1 MKQKQI
7 KLQMISLVNFKG
19 IRALNLCFSDG
30 DTLVCGD
37 NGTGKT
43 TIFDAFLWC
52 LFGKDSTNRSDSNF
66 NPKTLDKN
74 GVPILKLEHSV
85 TCLLSVDGVEIKL
98 QRGYK
103 EVWTKPRG
111 TTEETLTNHKTE
123 FYVNDVKLGTK
134 KEYESTIAEIIDED
148 VFRIITNPFAF
159 TSLSADRQKEMLL
172 DMAGTVTNEE
182 LAAMNPEFV
191 ALLAEIAGKPLATF
205 LKELSAK
212 KKACKDVLEVIPS
225 QIQTAQNL
233 MPEAEDWKALQEE
246 IDAKLKEMHQVDE
259 QIADKSKINEQEY
272 QRKAETQKAIGN
284 KRLALANA
292 QNAIRSEATA
302 GRQQALV
309 DIKDLEYKI
318 QGRKQD
324 LAFKQRTMA
333 DLQTEYAKIDDTLSN
348 LRAEYRAISAREI
361 SFSQDQFI
369 CPTCKRQLE
378 IDDIEAKQAELTA
391 NFNRQKAKD
400 LTANQERGRSTK
412 AQYDGTIAKI
422 DACKAELNQI
432 QDGINADEAKLA
444 ELKAAIPEAVN
455 VEALIAADA
464 NCISL
469 QNEITDL
476 ENQLKVDAK
485 PVDISELRSSKDS
498 LNDALQALYKRAAK
512 RDQIKRAEDEIK
524 ALEEK
529 QMSNNQALAD
539 LENLEFQATAFQKAK
554 DEELLKRINGLFQFV
569 SFSFVSAQLNG
580 GEKLTC
586 VCTVNGT
593 PYPDVNNAG
602 KINAGLDI
610 INAICNAKGVCA
622 PIFVD
627 NAESINEIKP
637 TLSQKILLY
646 VSNDSSLTVKSN
658 RYE

>member
-1 MKQKQI
+1 MKQI
-7 KLQMISLVNFKG
+7 KLQKISLVNFKG
-19 IRALNLCFSDG
+19 IKSLDLDFSDG
-30 DTLVCGD
+30 DTLVCGE
-37 NGTGKT
+37 NGSGKT
-43 TIFDAFLWC
+43 TVFDAFLWC
-52 LFGKDSTNRSDSNF
+52 MFGKDSTNRSDSNF
-66 NPKTLDKN
+66 NLKTLDAD
-74 GVPILKLEHSV
+74 GMPILRLEHSV
-85 TCLLSVDGVEIKL
+85 TCLLSVDGKEIKL

-148 VFRIITNPFAF
+148 VFRMITNPFAF

-172 DMAGTVTNEE
+172 DMAGAVTDEE
-182 LAAMNPEFV
+182 LAAMNPAFV
-191 ALLAEIAGKPLATF
+191 SLMAEISGKPLATF
-205 LKELSAK
+205 LKEISAK
-212 KKACKDVLEVIPS
+212 KKACKDVLAVIPS

-233 MPEAEDWKALQEE
+233 MPEAEDWDALQAE
-246 IDAKLKEMHQVDE
+246 INAKLEEMHQVDE
-259 QIADKSKINEQEY
+259 QIADKAKLNDAEY
-272 QRKAETQKAIGN
+272 QRKAQLQAAISDAKMELN
-284 KRLALANA
+284 QAKNA
-292 QNAIRSEATA
+292 VKFKATA
-302 GRQQALV
+302 GRQQALSE
-309 DIKDLEYKI
+309 IKEMEYKI
-318 QGRKQD
+318 QGKNQD
-324 LAFKQRTMA
+324 LSYKQRTMA
-333 DLQTEYAKIDDTLSN
+333 DLQTEYAKIGEALDN
-348 LRAEYRAISAREI
+348 LRADYRTISARVI
-361 SFSQDQFI
+361 SFSEDQFV

-378 IDDIEAKQAELTA
+378 IEDIEAKQAELTA
-391 NFNRQKAKD
+391 NFNREKAQDLMNNQEKGKALKAKYEGV
-400 LTANQERGRSTK
+400 A
-412 AQYDGTIAKI
+412 AKI
-422 DACKAELNQI
+422 NVCKSELAQI
-432 QDGINADEAKLA
+432 LEGLKADEAKLA

-455 VEALIAADA
+455 VEALIAADKG
-464 NCISL
+464 CIDL
-469 QNEITDL
+469 QNEITER
-476 ENQLKVDAK
+476 ENQLKVEAK
-485 PVDISELRSSKDS
+485 PVDVTDLRARKVSV
-498 LNDALQALYKRAAK
+498 NDALQALYKRAAK

-529 QMSNNQALAD
+529 QMSNNQALAN
-539 LENLEFQATAFQKAK
+539 LENWEFQATAFQKAK

-627 NAESINEIKP
+627 NAESVNEIQP

-646 VSNDSSLTVKSN
+646 VSNDSQLTVKSN

>member
-1 MKQKQI
+1 MKQI
-7 KLQMISLVNFKG
+7 KLQKISLVNFKG
-19 IRALNLCFSDG
+19 IKSLDLDFSDG
-30 DTLVCGD
+30 DTLVCGE
-37 NGTGKT
+37 NGSGKT
-43 TIFDAFLWC
+43 TVFDAFLWC
-52 LFGKDSTNRSDSNF
+52 MFGKDSTNRSDSNF
-66 NPKTLDKN
+66 CLKTLDAD
-74 GVPILKLEHSV
+74 GMPILRLEHSV
-85 TCLLSVDGVEIKL
+85 TCLLSVDGKEIKL

-148 VFRIITNPFAF
+148 VFRMITNPFAF

-172 DMAGTVTNEE
+172 DMAGAVTDEE
-182 LAAMNPEFV
+182 LAAMNPAFV
-191 ALLAEIAGKPLATF
+191 SLMAEISGKPLATF
-205 LKELSAK
+205 LKEISAK
-212 KKACKDVLEVIPS
+212 KKACKDALAVIPS

-233 MPEAEDWKALQEE
+233 MPEAEDWDALQAE
-246 IDAKLKEMHQVDE
+246 INAKLEEMHQVDE
-259 QIADKSKINEQEY
+259 QIADKAKLNDAEY
-272 QRKAETQKAIGN
+272 QRKAQLQAAISDAKMELN
-284 KRLALANA
+284 EAKNA
-292 QNAIRSEATA
+292 VKFKATA
-302 GRQQALV
+302 GRQQALSE
-309 DIKDLEYKI
+309 IKEMEYKI
-318 QGRKQD
+318 QGKNQD
-324 LAFKQRTMA
+324 LSYKQRTMA
-333 DLQTEYAKIDDTLSN
+333 DLQTEYAKIGEALEN
-348 LRAEYRAISAREI
+348 LRADYRTISARVI
-361 SFSQDQFI
+361 SFSEDQFV

-378 IDDIEAKQAELTA
+378 IEDIEAKQAELTA
-391 NFNRQKAKD
+391 NFNREKAQDLMNNQEKGKALKAKYEGV
-400 LTANQERGRSTK
+400 A
-412 AQYDGTIAKI
+412 AKI
-422 DACKAELNQI
+422 NVCKSELAQI
-432 QDGINADEAKLA
+432 LEGLKADEAKLA

-455 VEALIAADA
+455 VEALIAADKG
-464 NCISL
+464 CIDL
-469 QNEITDL
+469 QNEITEL
-476 ENQLKVDAK
+476 ENQLKVEAK
-485 PVDISELRSSKDS
+485 PVDVTDLRARKVSV
-498 LNDALQALYKRAAK
+498 NDALQALYKRAAK

-539 LENLEFQATAFQKAK
+539 LENWEFQATAFQKAK

-627 NAESINEIKP
+627 NAESVNEIQP

-646 VSNDSSLTVKSN
+646 VSNDSQLTVKSN

>member
-1 MKQKQI
+1 MKQI
-7 KLQMISLVNFKG
+7 KLQKISLVNFKG
-19 IRALNLCFSDG
+19 IKSLDLDFSDG
-30 DTLVCGD
+30 DTLVCGE
-37 NGTGKT
+37 NGSGKT
-43 TIFDAFLWC
+43 TVFDAFLWC
-52 LFGKDSTNRSDSNF
+52 MFGKDSTNRSDSNF
-66 NPKTLDKN
+66 NLKTLDAD
-74 GVPILKLEHSV
+74 GMPILRLEHSV
-85 TCLLSVDGVEIKL
+85 TCLLSVDGKEIKL

-123 FYVNDVKLGTK
+123 FYVNDVKVGTK

-148 VFRIITNPFAF
+148 VFRMITNPFAF

-182 LAAMNPEFV
+182 LAAMNPAFV
-191 ALLAEIAGKPLATF
+191 SLLAEISGKPLATF

-212 KKACKDVLEVIPS
+212 KKACKDVLAVIPS

-233 MPEAEDWKALQEE
+233 MPEAEDWDALQAE
-246 IDAKLKEMHQVDE
+246 INAKLEEMHQVDE
-259 QIADKSKINEQEY
+259 QIADKAKLNDDEY
-272 QRKAETQKAIGN
+272 QRKAQLQAAISDAKMELN
-284 KRLALANA
+284 EAKNA
-292 QNAIRSEATA
+292 VKFKATA
-302 GRQQALV
+302 GRQQALSE
-309 DIKDLEYKI
+309 IKEMEYKI
-318 QGRKQD
+318 QGKNQD
-324 LAFKQRTMA
+324 LSYKQRTMA
-333 DLQTEYAKIDDTLSN
+333 DLQTEYAKIGEALEN
-348 LRAEYRAISAREI
+348 LRADYRTISARVI
-361 SFSQDQFI
+361 SFSEDQFV

-378 IDDIEAKQAELTA
+378 IEDIEAKQAELTA
-391 NFNRQKAKD
+391 NFNREKAQDLMNNQEKGKALKAKYEGV
-400 LTANQERGRSTK
+400 A
-412 AQYDGTIAKI
+412 AKI
-422 DACKAELNQI
+422 NVCKSELAQI
-432 QDGINADEAKLA
+432 LEGLKADEAKLA

-455 VEALIAADA
+455 VEALIAADKG
-464 NCISL
+464 CIDL
-469 QNEITDL
+469 QNEITEL
-476 ENQLKVDAK
+476 ENQLKVEAK
-485 PVDISELRSSKDS
+485 PVDVTDLRARKVSV
-498 LNDALQALYKRAAK
+498 NDALQALYKRAAK

-539 LENLEFQATAFQKAK
+539 LENWEFQATAFQKAK

-627 NAESINEIKP
+627 NAESVNEIQP

-646 VSNDSSLTVKSN
+646 VSNDSQLTVKSN

>member
-1 MKQKQI
+1 MKQI
-7 KLQMISLVNFKG
+7 KLQKISLVNFKG
-19 IRALNLCFSDG
+19 IKSLDLDFSDG
-30 DTLVCGD
+30 DTLVCGE
-37 NGTGKT
+37 NGSGKT
-43 TIFDAFLWC
+43 TVFDAFLWC
-52 LFGKDSTNRSDSNF
+52 MFGKDSTNRSDSNF
-66 NPKTLDKN
+66 NLKTLDAD
-74 GVPILKLEHSV
+74 GMPILRLEHSV
-85 TCLLSVDGVEIKL
+85 TCLLSVDGKEIKL

-148 VFRIITNPFAF
+148 VFRMITNPFAF

-172 DMAGTVTNEE
+172 DMAGAVTDEE
-182 LAAMNPEFV
+182 LAAMNPAFV
-191 ALLAEIAGKPLATF
+191 SLMAEISGKPLATF
-205 LKELSAK
+205 LKEISAK
-212 KKACKDVLEVIPS
+212 KKACKDVLAVIPS

-233 MPEAEDWKALQEE
+233 MPEAEDWDALQAE
-246 IDAKLKEMHQVDE
+246 INAKLEEMHQVDE
-259 QIADKSKINEQEY
+259 QIADKAKLNDAEY
-272 QRKAETQKAIGN
+272 QRKAQLQAAISDAKMELN
-284 KRLALANA
+284 QAKNA
-292 QNAIRSEATA
+292 VKFKATA
-302 GRQQALV
+302 GRQQALSE
-309 DIKDLEYKI
+309 IKEMEYKI
-318 QGRKQD
+318 QGKNQD
-324 LAFKQRTMA
+324 LSYKQRTMA
-333 DLQTEYAKIDDTLSN
+333 DLQTEYAKIGEALDN
-348 LRAEYRAISAREI
+348 LRADYRTISARVI
-361 SFSQDQFI
+361 SFSEDQFV

-378 IDDIEAKQAELTA
+378 IEDIEAKQAELTA
-391 NFNRQKAKD
+391 NFNREKAQDLMNNQEKGKALKAKYEGVAAEINVCKSE
-400 LTANQERGRSTK
+400 L
-412 AQYDGTIAKI
+412 AQILEGLK
-422 DACKAELNQI
+422 
-432 QDGINADEAKLA
+432 ADEAKLA

-455 VEALIAADA
+455 VEALIAADKG
-464 NCISL
+464 CIDL
-469 QNEITDL
+469 QNEITEL
-476 ENQLKVDAK
+476 ENQLKVEAK
-485 PVDISELRSSKDS
+485 PVDVTDLRARKVSV
-498 LNDALQALYKRAAK
+498 NDALQALYKRAAK

-539 LENLEFQATAFQKAK
+539 LENWEFQATAFQKAK

-627 NAESINEIKP
+627 NAESVNEIQP

-646 VSNDSSLTVKSN
+646 VSNDSQLTVKSN

>member
-1 MKQKQI
+1 MKQI
-7 KLQMISLVNFKG
+7 KLQKISLVNFKG
-19 IRALNLCFSDG
+19 IKSLDLDFSDG
-30 DTLVCGD
+30 DTLVCGE
-37 NGTGKT
+37 NGSGKT
-43 TIFDAFLWC
+43 TVFDAFLWC
-52 LFGKDSTNRSDSNF
+52 MFGKDSTNRSDSNF
-66 NPKTLDKN
+66 NLKTLDAD
-74 GVPILKLEHSV
+74 GMPILRLEHSV
-85 TCLLSVDGVEIKL
+85 TCLLSVDGKEIKL

-148 VFRIITNPFAF
+148 VFRMITNPFAF

-172 DMAGTVTNEE
+172 DMAGAVTDEE
-182 LAAMNPEFV
+182 LAAMNPAFV
-191 ALLAEIAGKPLATF
+191 SLMAEISGKPLATF
-205 LKELSAK
+205 LKEISAK
-212 KKACKDVLEVIPS
+212 KKACKDVLAVIPS

-233 MPEAEDWKALQEE
+233 MPEAEDWDALQAE
-246 IDAKLKEMHQVDE
+246 INAKLEEMHQVDE
-259 QIADKSKINEQEY
+259 QIADKAKLNDAEY
-272 QRKAETQKAIGN
+272 QRKAQLQATISDAKMELNEAK
-284 KRLALANA
+284 NA
-292 QNAIRSEATA
+292 VKFKATA
-302 GRQQALV
+302 GRQQSLSE
-309 DIKDLEYKI
+309 IKEMEYKI
-318 QGRKQD
+318 QGKNQD
-324 LAFKQRTMA
+324 LSYKQRTMA
-333 DLQTEYAKIDDTLSN
+333 DLQTEYAKIGEALEN
-348 LRAEYRAISAREI
+348 LRADYRTISARVI
-361 SFSQDQFI
+361 SFSEDQFV
-369 CPTCKRQLE
+369 CPTCKRQME
-378 IDDIEAKQAELTA
+378 IEDIEAKQAELTA
-391 NFNRQKAKD
+391 NFNREKAQDLMDNQEKGKALKAKYEGV
-400 LTANQERGRSTK
+400 A
-412 AQYDGTIAKI
+412 AKI
-422 DACKAELNQI
+422 NVCKSELAQI
-432 QDGINADEAKLA
+432 LEGLKADEAKLA

-455 VEALIAADA
+455 VEALIAADKG
-464 NCISL
+464 CIDL
-469 QNEITDL
+469 QNEITEL
-476 ENQLKVDAK
+476 ENQLKVEAK
-485 PVDISELRSSKDS
+485 PVDVTDLRARKVSV
-498 LNDALQALYKRAAK
+498 NDALQALYKRAAK

-539 LENLEFQATAFQKAK
+539 LENWEFQATAFQKAK

-627 NAESINEIKP
+627 NAESVNEIQP

-646 VSNDSSLTVKSN
+646 VSNDSQLTVKSN

>member
-1 MKQKQI
+1 MKQI
-7 KLQMISLVNFKG
+7 KLQKISLVNFKG
-19 IRALNLCFSDG
+19 IKSLDLDFSDG
-30 DTLVCGD
+30 DTLVCGE
-37 NGTGKT
+37 NGSGKT
-43 TIFDAFLWC
+43 TVFDAFLWC
-52 LFGKDSTNRSDSNF
+52 MFGKDSTNRSDSNF
-66 NPKTLDKN
+66 NLKTLDAD
-74 GVPILKLEHSV
+74 GMPILRLEHSV
-85 TCLLSVDGVEIKL
+85 TCLLSVDGKEIKL

-148 VFRIITNPFAF
+148 VFRMITNPYAF

-172 DMAGTVTNEE
+172 DMAGTVTDEE
-182 LAAMNPEFV
+182 LAAMNPAFV
-191 ALLAEIAGKPLATF
+191 SLLAEISGKPLASF

-212 KKACKDVLEVIPS
+212 KKACKDVLAVIPS

-233 MPEAEDWKALQEE
+233 MPEAEDWDALQAE
-246 IDAKLKEMHQVDE
+246 INAKQEEMHQVDE
-259 QIADKSKINEQEY
+259 QIADKAKLNDAEY
-272 QRKAETQKAIGN
+272 QRKAQLQAAISDAKMELNEAKNGIKA
-284 KRLALANA
+284 K
-292 QNAIRSEATA
+292 ATA
-302 GRQQALV
+302 GRQQALSE
-309 DIKDLEYKI
+309 IKDVEYKI
-318 QGRKQD
+318 QSLKQE
-324 LAFKQRTMA
+324 LSYKQRMMA
-333 DLQTEYAKIDDTLSN
+333 DLQTEYAKTGELLDA

-361 SFSQDQFI
+361 SFSADQFV

-378 IDDIEAKQAELTA
+378 LDDIEAKQAELRA
-391 NFNRQKAKD
+391 NFNQRKAQE
-400 LTANQERGRSTK
+400 LMANQEKGKATK
-412 AQYDGTIAKI
+412 AHSDKVTAKI
-422 DACKAELNQI
+422 NDLKVVLAQLNATISDLEVKLDAMR
-432 QDGINADEAKLA
+432 
-444 ELKAAIPEAVN
+444 AAIPEAVN
-455 VEALIAADA
+455 VDALIAADKG
-464 NCISL
+464 CIDL
-469 QNEITDL
+469 QNEIAEL

-485 PVDISELRSSKDS
+485 PVDVSDLRARKVSV
-498 LNDALQALYKRAAK
+498 NDALHALYKRASK
-512 RDQIKRAEDEIK
+512 RDLIKRAEDEIK

-539 LENLEFQATAFQKAK
+539 LENWEFQATAFQKAK

-627 NAESINEIKP
+627 NAESVNEIQP

-646 VSNDSSLTVKSN
+646 VSNDSQLTVKSN
-658 RYE
+658 RHE

>member
-1 MKQKQI
+1 MKQI
-7 KLQMISLVNFKG
+7 KLQKISLVNFKG
-19 IRALNLCFSDG
+19 IKSLDLDFSDG
-30 DTLVCGD
+30 DTLVCGE
-37 NGTGKT
+37 NGSGKT
-43 TIFDAFLWC
+43 TVFDAFLWC
-52 LFGKDSTNRSDSNF
+52 MFGKDSTNRSDSNF
-66 NPKTLDKN
+66 NLKTLDAD
-74 GVPILKLEHSV
+74 GMPILRLEHSV
-85 TCLLSVDGVEIKL
+85 TCLLSVDGKEIKL

-148 VFRIITNPFAF
+148 VFRMITNPFAF

-172 DMAGTVTNEE
+172 DMAGTVTDEE
-182 LAAMNPEFV
+182 LAAMNPAFV
-191 ALLAEIAGKPLATF
+191 SLLAEISGKPLATF

-212 KKACKDVLEVIPS
+212 KKACKDVLAVIPS

-233 MPEAEDWKALQEE
+233 MPEAEDWDALQAE
-246 IDAKLKEMHQVDE
+246 INAKLEEMHQVDE
-259 QIADKSKINEQEY
+259 QIADKANLNDAEY
-272 QRKAETQKAIGN
+272 QRKAQLQATISDAKMELNEAK
-284 KRLALANA
+284 NA
-292 QNAIRSEATA
+292 VKFKATA
-302 GRQQALV
+302 GRQQALSE
-309 DIKDLEYKI
+309 IKEMEYKI
-318 QGRKQD
+318 QGKNQD
-324 LAFKQRTMA
+324 LSYKQRTMA
-333 DLQTEYAKIDDTLSN
+333 DLQTEYAKIGEALDN
-348 LRAEYRAISAREI
+348 LRADYRTISARVI
-361 SFSQDQFI
+361 SFSEDQFV

-378 IDDIEAKQAELTA
+378 IDDIEAKQSELTA
-391 NFNRQKAKD
+391 NFNREKAQDLMNNQEKGKALKAKYEGV
-400 LTANQERGRSTK
+400 A
-412 AQYDGTIAKI
+412 AKI
-422 DACKAELNQI
+422 NVCKSELAQI
-432 QDGINADEAKLA
+432 LEGLKADEAKLA

-455 VEALIAADA
+455 VEALIAADKG
-464 NCISL
+464 CIDL
-469 QNEITDL
+469 QNEITEL
-476 ENQLKVDAK
+476 ENQLKVEAK
-485 PVDISELRSSKDS
+485 PVDVTDLRAHKVSV
-498 LNDALQALYKRAAK
+498 NDALQALYKRAAK

-539 LENLEFQATAFQKAK
+539 LENWEFQATAFQKAK

-627 NAESINEIKP
+627 NAESVNEIQP

-646 VSNDSSLTVKSN
+646 VSNDSQLTVKSN

>member
-1 MKQKQI
+1 MKQI
-7 KLQMISLVNFKG
+7 KLQKISLVNFKG
-19 IRALNLCFSDG
+19 IRSLDLDFSDG
-30 DTLVCGD
+30 DTLVCGE
-37 NGTGKT
+37 NGSGKT
-43 TIFDAFLWC
+43 TVFDAFLWC
-52 LFGKDSTNRSDSNF
+52 MFGKDSTNRSDSNF
-66 NPKTLDKN
+66 NLKTLDAD
-74 GVPILKLEHSV
+74 GMPILRLEHSV
-85 TCLLSVDGVEIKL
+85 TCLLSVDGKEIKL

-148 VFRIITNPFAF
+148 VFRMITNPYAF

-172 DMAGTVTNEE
+172 DMAGAVTDEE
-182 LAAMNPEFV
+182 LAAMNPAFV
-191 ALLAEIAGKPLATF
+191 SLLAEISGKPLATF

-212 KKACKDVLEVIPS
+212 KKACKDVLAVIPS

-233 MPEAEDWKALQEE
+233 MPDAEDWDALQAE
-246 IDAKLKEMHQVDE
+246 INAKQEEMHQVDE
-259 QIADKSKINEQEY
+259 LIADKAKLNDAEY
-272 QRKAETQKAIGN
+272 QRKAQLQAAISDAKMELNEAKNGVKA
-284 KRLALANA
+284 K
-292 QNAIRSEATA
+292 ATA
-302 GRQQALV
+302 GRQQALSE
-309 DIKDLEYKI
+309 IKDVEFKI
-318 QGRKQD
+318 QSLKQE
-324 LAFKQRTMA
+324 LSYKQRIMA
-333 DLQTEYAKIDDTLSN
+333 DLQTEYAKTGELLDA

-361 SFSQDQFI
+361 SFSADQFV

-378 IDDIEAKQAELTA
+378 LDDIEAKQAELRA
-391 NFNRQKAKD
+391 NFNQRKAQE
-400 LTANQERGRSTK
+400 LMANQEKGKATK
-412 AQYDGTIAKI
+412 AHSDKVTANINDLKVVLAQLNATIS
-422 DACKAELNQI
+422 DLEV
-432 QDGINADEAKLA
+432 KLDTMR
-444 ELKAAIPEAVN
+444 AAIPEAVN
-455 VEALIAADA
+455 VDALIAADKG
-464 NCISL
+464 CIDL
-469 QNEITDL
+469 QNEIAEL

-485 PVDISELRSSKDS
+485 PVDVSDLRARKVSV
-498 LNDALQALYKRAAK
+498 NDALHALYKRAAK

-539 LENLEFQATAFQKAK
+539 LENWEFQATSFQKAK

-627 NAESINEIKP
+627 NAESVNEILP

-646 VSNDSSLTVKSN
+646 VSNDSQLSVISN

>member
-1 MKQKQI
+1 MKQI
-7 KLQMISLVNFKG
+7 KLQKISLVNFKG
-19 IRALNLCFSDG
+19 IKSLDLDFSDG
-30 DTLVCGD
+30 DTLVCGE
-37 NGTGKT
+37 NGSGKT
-43 TIFDAFLWC
+43 TVFDAFLWC
-52 LFGKDSTNRSDSNF
+52 MFGKDSTNRSDSNF
-66 NPKTLDKN
+66 NLKTLDAD
-74 GVPILKLEHSV
+74 GMPILRLEHSV
-85 TCLLSVDGVEIKL
+85 TCLLSVDGKEIKL

-148 VFRIITNPFAF
+148 VFRMITNPFAF

-172 DMAGTVTNEE
+172 DMAGAVTDEE
-182 LAAMNPEFV
+182 LAAMNPAFV
-191 ALLAEIAGKPLATF
+191 SLMAEISGKPLATF
-205 LKELSAK
+205 LKEISAK
-212 KKACKDVLEVIPS
+212 KKACKDVLAVIPS

-233 MPEAEDWKALQEE
+233 MPEAEDWDALQAE
-246 IDAKLKEMHQVDE
+246 INAKLEEMHQVDE
-259 QIADKSKINEQEY
+259 QIADKAKLNDAEY
-272 QRKAETQKAIGN
+272 QRKAQLQATISDAKMELNEAK
-284 KRLALANA
+284 NA
-292 QNAIRSEATA
+292 VKFKATA
-302 GRQQALV
+302 GRQQALSE
-309 DIKDLEYKI
+309 IKEMEYKI
-318 QGRKQD
+318 QGKNQD
-324 LAFKQRTMA
+324 LSYKQRTMA
-333 DLQTEYAKIDDTLSN
+333 DLQTEYAKIGEALEN
-348 LRAEYRAISAREI
+348 LRADYRTISARVI
-361 SFSQDQFI
+361 SFSEDQFV

-378 IDDIEAKQAELTA
+378 IEDIEAKQAELTA
-391 NFNRQKAKD
+391 NFNREKAQD
-400 LTANQERGRSTK
+400 LMDNQEKGK
-412 AQYDGTIAKI
+412 ALRAKYEGVAAKI
-422 DACKAELNQI
+422 NVCKSELAQI
-432 QDGINADEAKLA
+432 LEGVKADEAKLA

-455 VEALIAADA
+455 VEALIAADKG
-464 NCISL
+464 CIDL
-469 QNEITDL
+469 QNEITEL
-476 ENQLKVDAK
+476 ENQLKVEAK
-485 PVDISELRSSKDS
+485 PVDVTDLRARKVSV
-498 LNDALQALYKRAAK
+498 NDALQALYKRAAK

-539 LENLEFQATAFQKAK
+539 LENWEFQATAFQKAK

-627 NAESINEIKP
+627 NAESANEINP

-646 VSNDSSLTVKSN
+646 VSNDSQLTVKSN

>member
-1 MKQKQI
+1 MKQI
-7 KLQMISLVNFKG
+7 KLQKISLVNFKG
-19 IRALNLCFSDG
+19 IKSLDLDFSDG
-30 DTLVCGD
+30 DTLVCGE
-37 NGTGKT
+37 NGSGKT
-43 TIFDAFLWC
+43 TVFDAFLWC
-52 LFGKDSTNRSDSNF
+52 MFGKDSTNRSDSNF
-66 NPKTLDKN
+66 NLKTLDAD
-74 GVPILKLEHSV
+74 GMPILRLEHSV
-85 TCLLSVDGVEIKL
+85 TCLLTVDGKEIKL

-123 FYVNDVKLGTK
+123 FYVNDVKVGTK

-148 VFRIITNPFAF
+148 VFRMITNPFAF

-172 DMAGTVTNEE
+172 DMAGAVTDEE
-182 LAAMNPEFV
+182 LAAMNPAFV
-191 ALLAEIAGKPLATF
+191 SLMAEISGKPLATF
-205 LKELSAK
+205 LKEISAK
-212 KKACKDVLEVIPS
+212 KKACKDALAVIPS

-233 MPEAEDWKALQEE
+233 MPEAEDWDALQAE
-246 IDAKLKEMHQVDE
+246 INAKLEEMHQVDE
-259 QIADKSKINEQEY
+259 QIADKAKLNDAEY
-272 QRKAETQKAIGN
+272 QRKAQLQAAISDAKMELN
-284 KRLALANA
+284 EAKNA
-292 QNAIRSEATA
+292 VKFKATA
-302 GRQQALV
+302 GRQQALSE
-309 DIKDLEYKI
+309 IKEMEYKI
-318 QGRKQD
+318 QGKNQD
-324 LAFKQRTMA
+324 LSYKQRTMA
-333 DLQTEYAKIDDTLSN
+333 DLQTEYAKIGEALEN
-348 LRAEYRAISAREI
+348 LRADYRTISARVI
-361 SFSQDQFI
+361 SFSEDQFV

-378 IDDIEAKQAELTA
+378 IEDIEAKQAELTA
-391 NFNRQKAKD
+391 NFNREKAQDLMNNQEKGKALKAKYEGV
-400 LTANQERGRSTK
+400 A
-412 AQYDGTIAKI
+412 AKI
-422 DACKAELNQI
+422 NVCKSELAQI
-432 QDGINADEAKLA
+432 LEGLKADEAKLA

-455 VEALIAADA
+455 VEALIAADKG
-464 NCISL
+464 CIDL
-469 QNEITDL
+469 QNEITEL
-476 ENQLKVDAK
+476 ENQLKVEAK
-485 PVDISELRSSKDS
+485 PVDVTDLRARKVSV
-498 LNDALQALYKRAAK
+498 NDALRALYKRAAK

-539 LENLEFQATAFQKAK
+539 LENWEFQATAFQKAK

-627 NAESINEIKP
+627 NAESVNEIQP

-646 VSNDSSLTVKSN
+646 VSNDSQLTVKSN

>member
-1 MKQKQI
+1 MKQI
-7 KLQMISLVNFKG
+7 KLQKISLVNFKG
-19 IRALNLCFSDG
+19 IKSLDLDFSDG
-30 DTLVCGD
+30 DTLVCGE
-37 NGTGKT
+37 NGSGKT
-43 TIFDAFLWC
+43 TVFDAFLWC
-52 LFGKDSTNRSDSNF
+52 MFGKDSSNRSDSNF
-66 NPKTLDKN
+66 NLKTLDAD
-74 GVPILKLEHSV
+74 GMPILRLEHSV
-85 TCLLSVDGVEIKL
+85 TCLLSVDGKEIKL

-148 VFRIITNPFAF
+148 VFRMITNPFAF

-182 LAAMNPEFV
+182 LAAMNPAFV
-191 ALLAEIAGKPLATF
+191 SLLAEISGKPLATF

-212 KKACKDVLEVIPS
+212 KKACKDVLAVIPS

-233 MPEAEDWKALQEE
+233 MPEAEDWDALQAE
-246 IDAKLKEMHQVDE
+246 INAKLEEMHQVDE
-259 QIADKSKINEQEY
+259 QIADKAKLNDAEY
-272 QRKAETQKAIGN
+272 QRKAQLQAAISDAKMELN
-284 KRLALANA
+284 EAKNA
-292 QNAIRSEATA
+292 VKFKATA
-302 GRQQALV
+302 GRQQALSE
-309 DIKDLEYKI
+309 IKEMEYKI
-318 QGRKQD
+318 QGKNQD
-324 LAFKQRTMA
+324 LSYKQRTMA
-333 DLQTEYAKIDDTLSN
+333 DLQTEYAKIGEALDN
-348 LRAEYRAISAREI
+348 LRADYRTISARVI
-361 SFSQDQFI
+361 SFSEDQFV

-378 IDDIEAKQAELTA
+378 IEDIEAKQAELTA
-391 NFNRQKAKD
+391 NFNREKAQDLMNNQEKGKALKAKYEGV
-400 LTANQERGRSTK
+400 A
-412 AQYDGTIAKI
+412 AKI
-422 DACKAELNQI
+422 NVCKSELAQI
-432 QDGINADEAKLA
+432 LEGVKADEAKLA

-455 VEALIAADA
+455 VEALIAADKG
-464 NCISL
+464 CIDL
-469 QNEITDL
+469 QNEITEL
-476 ENQLKVDAK
+476 ENQLKVEAK
-485 PVDISELRSSKDS
+485 PVDVTDLRARKVSV
-498 LNDALQALYKRAAK
+498 NDALQALYKRAAK

-539 LENLEFQATAFQKAK
+539 LENWEFQATAFQKAK

-627 NAESINEIKP
+627 NAESVNEIQP

-646 VSNDSSLTVKSN
+646 VSNDSQLTVKSN

>member
-1 MKQKQI
+1 MKQI
-7 KLQMISLVNFKG
+7 KLQKISLVNFKG
-19 IRALNLCFSDG
+19 IKSLDLDFSDG
-30 DTLVCGD
+30 DTLVCGE
-37 NGTGKT
+37 NGSGKT
-43 TIFDAFLWC
+43 TVFDAFLWC
-52 LFGKDSTNRSDSNF
+52 MFGKDSTNRSDSNF
-66 NPKTLDKN
+66 NLKTLDAD
-74 GVPILKLEHSV
+74 GMPILRLEHSV
-85 TCLLSVDGVEIKL
+85 TCLLSVDGKEIKL

-148 VFRIITNPFAF
+148 VFRMITNPFAF

-172 DMAGTVTNEE
+172 DMAGAVTDEE
-182 LAAMNPEFV
+182 LAAMNPAFV
-191 ALLAEIAGKPLATF
+191 SLMAEISGKPLATF
-205 LKELSAK
+205 LKEISAK
-212 KKACKDVLEVIPS
+212 KKACKDVLAVIPS

-233 MPEAEDWKALQEE
+233 MPEAEDWDALQAE
-246 IDAKLKEMHQVDE
+246 INAKLEEMHQVDE
-259 QIADKSKINEQEY
+259 QIADKAKLNDAEY
-272 QRKAETQKAIGN
+272 QRKAQLQAAISDAKMELN
-284 KRLALANA
+284 QAKNA
-292 QNAIRSEATA
+292 VKFKATA
-302 GRQQALV
+302 GRQQALSE
-309 DIKDLEYKI
+309 IKEMEYKI
-318 QGRKQD
+318 QGKNQD
-324 LAFKQRTMA
+324 LSYKQRTMA
-333 DLQTEYAKIDDTLSN
+333 DLQTEYAKIGEALDN
-348 LRAEYRAISAREI
+348 LRADYRTISARVI
-361 SFSQDQFI
+361 SFSEDQFV

-378 IDDIEAKQAELTA
+378 IEDIEAKQAELTA
-391 NFNRQKAKD
+391 NFNREKAQDLMNNQEKGKALKAKYEGV
-400 LTANQERGRSTK
+400 A
-412 AQYDGTIAKI
+412 AKI
-422 DACKAELNQI
+422 NVCKSELAQI
-432 QDGINADEAKLA
+432 LEGLKADEAKLA

-455 VEALIAADA
+455 VEALIAADKG
-464 NCISL
+464 CIDL
-469 QNEITDL
+469 QNEITEL
-476 ENQLKVDAK
+476 ENQLKVEAK
-485 PVDISELRSSKDS
+485 PVDVTDLRARKVSV
-498 LNDALQALYKRAAK
+498 NDALQALYKRAAK

-539 LENLEFQATAFQKAK
+539 LENWEFQATAFQKAK

-627 NAESINEIKP
+627 NAESVNEIQP

-646 VSNDSSLTVKSN
+646 VSNDSQLTVKSN

>member
-1 MKQKQI
+1 MKQI
-7 KLQMISLVNFKG
+7 KLQKISLVNFKG
-19 IRALNLCFSDG
+19 IKSLDLDFSDG
-30 DTLVCGD
+30 DTLVCGE
-37 NGTGKT
+37 NGSGKT
-43 TIFDAFLWC
+43 TVFDAFLWC
-52 LFGKDSTNRSDSNF
+52 MFGKDSSNRSDSNF
-66 NPKTLDKN
+66 NLKTLDAD
-74 GVPILKLEHSV
+74 GMPILRLEHSV
-85 TCLLSVDGVEIKL
+85 TCLLSVDGKEIKL

-148 VFRIITNPFAF
+148 VFRMITNPFAF

-182 LAAMNPEFV
+182 LAAMNPAFV
-191 ALLAEIAGKPLATF
+191 SLLAEISGKPLATF

-212 KKACKDVLEVIPS
+212 KKACKDVLAVIPS

-233 MPEAEDWKALQEE
+233 MPEAEDWDALQAE
-246 IDAKLKEMHQVDE
+246 INAKLEEMHQVDE
-259 QIADKSKINEQEY
+259 QIADKAKLNDAEY
-272 QRKAETQKAIGN
+272 QRKAQLQAAISDAKMELN
-284 KRLALANA
+284 EAKNA
-292 QNAIRSEATA
+292 VKFKATA
-302 GRQQALV
+302 GRQQALSE
-309 DIKDLEYKI
+309 IKEMEYKI
-318 QGRKQD
+318 QGKNQD
-324 LAFKQRTMA
+324 LSYKQRTMA
-333 DLQTEYAKIDDTLSN
+333 DLQTEYAKIGEALDN
-348 LRAEYRAISAREI
+348 LRADYRTISARVI
-361 SFSQDQFI
+361 SFSEDQFV

-378 IDDIEAKQAELTA
+378 IEDIEAKQAELTA
-391 NFNRQKAKD
+391 NFNREKAQDLMNNQEKGKALKAKYEGV
-400 LTANQERGRSTK
+400 A
-412 AQYDGTIAKI
+412 AKI
-422 DACKAELNQI
+422 NVCKSELEQI
-432 QDGINADEAKLA
+432 LEGLKADEAKLA

-455 VEALIAADA
+455 VEALIAADKG
-464 NCISL
+464 CIDL
-469 QNEITDL
+469 QNEITEL
-476 ENQLKVDAK
+476 ENQLKVEAK
-485 PVDISELRSSKDS
+485 PVDVTDLRARKVSV
-498 LNDALQALYKRAAK
+498 NDALQALYKRAAK

-539 LENLEFQATAFQKAK
+539 LENWEFQATAFQKAK

-627 NAESINEIKP
+627 NAESVNEIQP

-646 VSNDSSLTVKSN
+646 VSNDSQLTVKSN

>member
-1 MKQKQI
+1 MKQI
-7 KLQMISLVNFKG
+7 KLQKISLVNFKG
-19 IRALNLCFSDG
+19 IKSLDLDFSDG
-30 DTLVCGD
+30 DTLVCGE
-37 NGTGKT
+37 NGSGKT
-43 TIFDAFLWC
+43 TVFDAFLWC
-52 LFGKDSTNRSDSNF
+52 MFGKDSTNRSDSNF
-66 NPKTLDKN
+66 NLKTLDAD
-74 GVPILKLEHSV
+74 GMPILRLEHSV
-85 TCLLSVDGVEIKL
+85 TCLLSVDGKDIKL

-148 VFRIITNPFAF
+148 VFRMITNPFAF

-172 DMAGTVTNEE
+172 DMAGAVTDEE
-182 LAAMNPEFV
+182 LAAMNPAFV
-191 ALLAEIAGKPLATF
+191 SLMAEISGKPLATF
-205 LKELSAK
+205 LKEISAK
-212 KKACKDVLEVIPS
+212 KKACKDVLAVIPS

-233 MPEAEDWKALQEE
+233 MPEAEDWDALQAE
-246 IDAKLKEMHQVDE
+246 INAKLEEMHQVDE
-259 QIADKSKINEQEY
+259 QIADKAKLNDAEY
-272 QRKAETQKAIGN
+272 QRKAQLQATISDAKMELNEAK
-284 KRLALANA
+284 NA
-292 QNAIRSEATA
+292 VKFKATA
-302 GRQQALV
+302 GRQQALSE
-309 DIKDLEYKI
+309 IKEMEYKI
-318 QGRKQD
+318 QGKNQD
-324 LAFKQRTMA
+324 LSYKQRTMA
-333 DLQTEYAKIDDTLSN
+333 DLQTEYAKIGEALEN
-348 LRAEYRAISAREI
+348 LRADYRTISARVI
-361 SFSQDQFI
+361 SFSEDQFV

-378 IDDIEAKQAELTA
+378 IEDIEAKQAELTD
-391 NFNRQKAKD
+391 NFNREKAQD
-400 LTANQERGRSTK
+400 LMDNQEKGK
-412 AQYDGTIAKI
+412 ALRAKYEGVAAKI
-422 DACKAELNQI
+422 NVCKSELAQI
-432 QDGINADEAKLA
+432 LEGVKADEAKLA

-455 VEALIAADA
+455 VEALIAADKG
-464 NCISL
+464 CIDL
-469 QNEITDL
+469 QNEITEL
-476 ENQLKVDAK
+476 ENQLKVEAK
-485 PVDISELRSSKDS
+485 PVDVTDLRARKVSV
-498 LNDALQALYKRAAK
+498 NDALQALYKRAAK

-539 LENLEFQATAFQKAK
+539 LENWEFQATAFQKAK

-627 NAESINEIKP
+627 NAESVNEIQP

-646 VSNDSSLTVKSN
+646 VSNDSQLTVKSN

>member
-1 MKQKQI
+1 MKQI
-7 KLQMISLVNFKG
+7 KLQKISLVNFKG
-19 IRALNLCFSDG
+19 IKSLDLDFSDG
-30 DTLVCGD
+30 DTLVCGE
-37 NGTGKT
+37 NGSGKT
-43 TIFDAFLWC
+43 TVFDAFLWC
-52 LFGKDSTNRSDSNF
+52 MFGKDSTNRSDSNF
-66 NPKTLDKN
+66 NLKTLDAD
-74 GVPILKLEHSV
+74 GMPILRLEHSV
-85 TCLLSVDGVEIKL
+85 TCLLSVDGKDIKL

-148 VFRIITNPFAF
+148 VFRMITNPFAF

-172 DMAGTVTNEE
+172 DMAGAVTDEE
-182 LAAMNPEFV
+182 LAAMNPAFV
-191 ALLAEIAGKPLATF
+191 SLMAAISGKPLATF
-205 LKELSAK
+205 LKEISAK
-212 KKACKDVLEVIPS
+212 KKACKDVLAVIPS

-233 MPEAEDWKALQEE
+233 MPEAEDWDALQAE
-246 IDAKLKEMHQVDE
+246 INAKLEEMHQVDE
-259 QIADKSKINEQEY
+259 QIADKAKLNDAEY
-272 QRKAETQKAIGN
+272 QRKAQLQATISDAKMELNEAK
-284 KRLALANA
+284 NA
-292 QNAIRSEATA
+292 VKFKATA
-302 GRQQALV
+302 GRQQALSE
-309 DIKDLEYKI
+309 IKEMEYKI
-318 QGRKQD
+318 QGKNQD
-324 LAFKQRTMA
+324 LSYKQRTMA
-333 DLQTEYAKIDDTLSN
+333 DLQTEYAKIGEALEN
-348 LRAEYRAISAREI
+348 LRADYRTISARVI
-361 SFSQDQFI
+361 SFSEDQFV

-378 IDDIEAKQAELTA
+378 IEDIEAKQAELTD
-391 NFNRQKAKD
+391 NFNREKAQD
-400 LTANQERGRSTK
+400 LMDNQEKGK
-412 AQYDGTIAKI
+412 ALRAKYEGVAAKI
-422 DACKAELNQI
+422 NVCKSELAQI
-432 QDGINADEAKLA
+432 LEGVKADEAKLA

-455 VEALIAADA
+455 VEALIAADKG
-464 NCISL
+464 CIDL
-469 QNEITDL
+469 QNEITEL
-476 ENQLKVDAK
+476 ENQLKVEAK
-485 PVDISELRSSKDS
+485 PVDVTDLRARKVSV
-498 LNDALQALYKRAAK
+498 NDALQALYKRAAK

-539 LENLEFQATAFQKAK
+539 LENWEFQATAFQKAK

-627 NAESINEIKP
+627 NAESVNEIQP

-646 VSNDSSLTVKSN
+646 VSNDSQLTVKSN

>member
-1 MKQKQI
+1 MKQI
-7 KLQMISLVNFKG
+7 KLQKISLVNFKG
-19 IRALNLCFSDG
+19 IKSLDLDFSDG
-30 DTLVCGD
+30 DTLVCGE
-37 NGTGKT
+37 NGSGKT
-43 TIFDAFLWC
+43 TVFDAFLWC
-52 LFGKDSTNRSDSNF
+52 MFGKDSTNRSDSNF
-66 NPKTLDKN
+66 NLKTLDAD
-74 GVPILKLEHSV
+74 GMPILRLEHSV
-85 TCLLSVDGVEIKL
+85 TCLLSVDGKEIKL

-134 KEYESTIAEIIDED
+134 KEYESTIAEIINED
-148 VFRIITNPFAF
+148 VFRMITNPYAF

-172 DMAGTVTNEE
+172 DMAGTVTDEE
-182 LAAMNPEFV
+182 LAAMNPAFV
-191 ALLAEIAGKPLATF
+191 SLLAEISGKPLASF

-212 KKACKDVLEVIPS
+212 KKACKDVLAVIPS

-233 MPEAEDWKALQEE
+233 MPEAEDWDALQAE
-246 IDAKLKEMHQVDE
+246 INAKQEEMHQVDE
-259 QIADKSKINEQEY
+259 QIADKAKLNDAEY
-272 QRKAETQKAIGN
+272 QRKAQLQAAISDAKMELNEAKNGIKA
-284 KRLALANA
+284 K
-292 QNAIRSEATA
+292 ATA
-302 GRQQALV
+302 GRQQALSE
-309 DIKDLEYKI
+309 IKDVEYKI
-318 QGRKQD
+318 QSLKQE
-324 LAFKQRTMA
+324 LSYKQRMMA
-333 DLQTEYAKIDDTLSN
+333 DLQTEYAKTGELLDA

-361 SFSQDQFI
+361 SFSADQFV

-378 IDDIEAKQAELTA
+378 LDDIEAKQAELRA
-391 NFNRQKAKD
+391 NFNQRKAQE
-400 LTANQERGRSTK
+400 LMANQKKGKATK
-412 AQYDGTIAKI
+412 AHSDKVTAKI
-422 DACKAELNQI
+422 NDLKVVLAQLNATISDLEVKLDAMR
-432 QDGINADEAKLA
+432 
-444 ELKAAIPEAVN
+444 AAIPEAVN
-455 VEALIAADA
+455 VDALIAADKG
-464 NCISL
+464 CIDL
-469 QNEITDL
+469 QNEIAEL

-485 PVDISELRSSKDS
+485 PVDVSDLRARKVSV
-498 LNDALQALYKRAAK
+498 NDALHALYKRASK
-512 RDQIKRAEDEIK
+512 RDLIKRAEDEIK

-539 LENLEFQATAFQKAK
+539 LENWEFQATAFQKAK

-627 NAESINEIKP
+627 NAESVNEIQP

-646 VSNDSSLTVKSN
+646 VSNDSQLTVKSN
-658 RYE
+658 RHE

>member
-1 MKQKQI
+1 MKQI
-7 KLQMISLVNFKG
+7 KLQKISLVNFKG
-19 IRALNLCFSDG
+19 IKSLDLDFSDG
-30 DTLVCGD
+30 DTLVCGE
-37 NGTGKT
+37 NGSGKT
-43 TIFDAFLWC
+43 TVFDAFLWC
-52 LFGKDSTNRSDSNF
+52 MFGKDSTNRSDSNF
-66 NPKTLDKN
+66 NLKTLDAD
-74 GVPILKLEHSV
+74 GMPILRLEHSV
-85 TCLLSVDGVEIKL
+85 TCLLSVDGKEIKL

-148 VFRIITNPFAF
+148 VFRMITNPFAF

-172 DMAGTVTNEE
+172 DMAGAVTDEE
-182 LAAMNPEFV
+182 LAAMNPAFV
-191 ALLAEIAGKPLATF
+191 SLMAEISGKPLATF
-205 LKELSAK
+205 LKEISAK
-212 KKACKDVLEVIPS
+212 KKACKDVLAVIPS

-233 MPEAEDWKALQEE
+233 MPEAEDWDALQAE
-246 IDAKLKEMHQVDE
+246 INAKLEEMHQVDE
-259 QIADKSKINEQEY
+259 QIADKAKLNDAEY
-272 QRKAETQKAIGN
+272 QRKAQLQATISDAKMELNEAK
-284 KRLALANA
+284 NA
-292 QNAIRSEATA
+292 VKFKATA
-302 GRQQALV
+302 GRQQALSE
-309 DIKDLEYKI
+309 IKEMEYKI
-318 QGRKQD
+318 QGKNQD
-324 LAFKQRTMA
+324 LSYKQRTMA
-333 DLQTEYAKIDDTLSN
+333 DLQTEYAKIGEALDN
-348 LRAEYRAISAREI
+348 LRADYRTISARVI
-361 SFSQDQFI
+361 SFSEDQFV

-378 IDDIEAKQAELTA
+378 IEDIEAKQAELTA
-391 NFNRQKAKD
+391 NFNREKAQDLMNNQEKGKALKAKYEVV
-400 LTANQERGRSTK
+400 A
-412 AQYDGTIAKI
+412 AKI
-422 DACKAELNQI
+422 NVCKSELAQI
-432 QDGINADEAKLA
+432 LEGLKADEAKLA

-455 VEALIAADA
+455 VEALIAADKG
-464 NCISL
+464 CIDL
-469 QNEITDL
+469 QNEITEL
-476 ENQLKVDAK
+476 ENQLKVEAK
-485 PVDISELRSSKDS
+485 PVDVTDLRARKVSV
-498 LNDALQALYKRAAK
+498 NDALQALYKRAAM
-512 RDQIKRAEDEIK
+512 RDQIKRAEDELK

-539 LENLEFQATAFQKAK
+539 LENWEFQATAFQKAK

-593 PYPDVNNAG
+593 PYPDVNKAG

-627 NAESINEIKP
+627 NAESVNEIQP

-646 VSNDSSLTVKSN
+646 VSNDSQLTVKSN

>member
-1 MKQKQI
+1 MKQI
-7 KLQMISLVNFKG
+7 KLQKISLVNFKG
-19 IRALNLCFSDG
+19 IKSLDLDFSDG
-30 DTLVCGD
+30 DTLVCGE
-37 NGTGKT
+37 NGSGKT
-43 TIFDAFLWC
+43 TVFDAFLWC
-52 LFGKDSTNRSDSNF
+52 MFGKDSTNRSDSNF
-66 NPKTLDKN
+66 NLKTLDAD
-74 GVPILKLEHSV
+74 GMPILRLEHSV
-85 TCLLSVDGVEIKL
+85 TCLLSVDGKEIKL

-148 VFRIITNPFAF
+148 VFRMITNPFAF

-172 DMAGTVTNEE
+172 DMAGAVTDEE
-182 LAAMNPEFV
+182 LAAMNPAFV
-191 ALLAEIAGKPLATF
+191 SLMAEISGKPLATF
-205 LKELSAK
+205 LKEISAK
-212 KKACKDVLEVIPS
+212 KKACKDVLAVIPS

-233 MPEAEDWKALQEE
+233 MPEAEDWDALQAE
-246 IDAKLKEMHQVDE
+246 INAKLEEMHQVDE
-259 QIADKSKINEQEY
+259 QIADKAKLNDAEY
-272 QRKAETQKAIGN
+272 QRKAQLQATISDAKMELNEAK
-284 KRLALANA
+284 NA
-292 QNAIRSEATA
+292 VKFKATA
-302 GRQQALV
+302 GRQQALSE
-309 DIKDLEYKI
+309 IKEMEYKI
-318 QGRKQD
+318 QGKNQD
-324 LAFKQRTMA
+324 LSYKQRTMA
-333 DLQTEYAKIDDTLSN
+333 DLQTEYAKIGEALEN
-348 LRAEYRAISAREI
+348 LRADYRTISARVI
-361 SFSQDQFI
+361 SFSEDQFV

-378 IDDIEAKQAELTA
+378 IEDIEAKQAELTA
-391 NFNRQKAKD
+391 NFNREKAQD
-400 LTANQERGRSTK
+400 LMDNQEKGK
-412 AQYDGTIAKI
+412 ALRAKYEGVGAKI
-422 DACKAELNQI
+422 NVCKSELAQI
-432 QDGINADEAKLA
+432 LEGVKADEAKLA

-455 VEALIAADA
+455 VEALIAADKG
-464 NCISL
+464 CIDL
-469 QNEITDL
+469 QNEITEL
-476 ENQLKVDAK
+476 ENQLKVEAK
-485 PVDISELRSSKDS
+485 PVDVTDLRARKVSV
-498 LNDALQALYKRAAK
+498 NDALQALYKRAAK

-539 LENLEFQATAFQKAK
+539 LENWEFQATAFQKAK

-627 NAESINEIKP
+627 NAESVNEIQP

-646 VSNDSSLTVKSN
+646 VSNDSQLTVKSN

>member
-1 MKQKQI
+1 MKQI
-7 KLQMISLVNFKG
+7 KLQKISLVNFKG
-19 IRALNLCFSDG
+19 IKSLDLDFSDG
-30 DTLVCGD
+30 DTLVCGE
-37 NGTGKT
+37 NGSGKT
-43 TIFDAFLWC
+43 TVFDAFLWC
-52 LFGKDSTNRSDSNF
+52 MFGKDSTNRSDSSF
-66 NPKTLDKN
+66 NLKTLDAD
-74 GVPILKLEHSV
+74 GMPILRLEHSV
-85 TCLLSVDGVEIKL
+85 TCLLSVDGKEIKL

-148 VFRIITNPFAF
+148 VFRMITNPFAF

-172 DMAGTVTNEE
+172 DMAGAVTDEE
-182 LAAMNPEFV
+182 LAAMNPAFV
-191 ALLAEIAGKPLATF
+191 SLMAEISGKPLATF
-205 LKELSAK
+205 LKEISAK
-212 KKACKDVLEVIPS
+212 KKACKDVLAVIPS

-233 MPEAEDWKALQEE
+233 MPEAEDWDALQVE
-246 IDAKLKEMHQVDE
+246 INAKLEEMHQVDE
-259 QIADKSKINEQEY
+259 QIADKAKLNDAEY
-272 QRKAETQKAIGN
+272 QRKAQLQATISDAKMELNEAK
-284 KRLALANA
+284 NA
-292 QNAIRSEATA
+292 VKFKATA
-302 GRQQALV
+302 GRQQALSE
-309 DIKDLEYKI
+309 IKEMEYKI
-318 QGRKQD
+318 QGKNQD
-324 LAFKQRTMA
+324 LSYKQRTMA
-333 DLQTEYAKIDDTLSN
+333 DLQTEYAKIGEALEN
-348 LRAEYRAISAREI
+348 LRADYRTISARVI
-361 SFSQDQFI
+361 SFSEDQFV

-378 IDDIEAKQAELTA
+378 IEDIEAKQAELTA
-391 NFNRQKAKD
+391 NFNREKAQD
-400 LTANQERGRSTK
+400 LMDNQEKGK
-412 AQYDGTIAKI
+412 ALRAKYEGVAAKI
-422 DACKAELNQI
+422 NVCKSELAQI
-432 QDGINADEAKLA
+432 LEGVKADEAKLA

-455 VEALIAADA
+455 VEALIAADKG
-464 NCISL
+464 CVDL
-469 QNEITDL
+469 QNEITEL
-476 ENQLKVDAK
+476 ENQLKVEAK
-485 PVDISELRSSKDS
+485 PVDVTDLRARKVSV
-498 LNDALQALYKRAAK
+498 NDALQALYKRAAK

-539 LENLEFQATAFQKAK
+539 LENWEFQATAFQKAK

-627 NAESINEIKP
+627 NAESVNEIQP

-646 VSNDSSLTVKSN
+646 VSNDSQLTVKSN

>member
-1 MKQKQI
+1 MKQI
-7 KLQMISLVNFKG
+7 KLQKISLVNFKG
-19 IRALNLCFSDG
+19 IKSLDLYFSDG
-30 DTLVCGD
+30 DTLVCGE
-37 NGTGKT
+37 NGSGKT
-43 TIFDAFLWC
+43 TVFDAFLWC
-52 LFGKDSTNRSDSNF
+52 MFGKDSTNRSDSNF
-66 NPKTLDKN
+66 NLKTLDAD
-74 GVPILKLEHSV
+74 GMPILRLEHSV
-85 TCLLSVDGVEIKL
+85 TCLLSVDGKEIKL

-148 VFRIITNPFAF
+148 VFRMITNPFAF

-172 DMAGTVTNEE
+172 DMAGAVTDEE
-182 LAAMNPEFV
+182 LAAMNPAFV
-191 ALLAEIAGKPLATF
+191 SLIAEISGKPLATF
-205 LKELSAK
+205 LKEISAK
-212 KKACKDVLEVIPS
+212 KKACKDVLAVIPS

-233 MPEAEDWKALQEE
+233 MPEAEDWDALQAE
-246 IDAKLKEMHQVDE
+246 INAKLEEMHQVDE
-259 QIADKSKINEQEY
+259 QIADKAKLNDAEY
-272 QRKAETQKAIGN
+272 QRKAQLQATISDAKMELNEAK
-284 KRLALANA
+284 NA
-292 QNAIRSEATA
+292 VKFKATA
-302 GRQQALV
+302 GRQQALSE
-309 DIKDLEYKI
+309 IKEMEYKI
-318 QGRKQD
+318 QGKNQD
-324 LAFKQRTMA
+324 LSYKQRTMA
-333 DLQTEYAKIDDTLSN
+333 DLQTEYAKIGEALEN
-348 LRAEYRAISAREI
+348 LRADYRTISARVI
-361 SFSQDQFI
+361 SFSEDQFV

-378 IDDIEAKQAELTA
+378 IEDIEAKQAELTA
-391 NFNRQKAKD
+391 NFNREKAQD
-400 LTANQERGRSTK
+400 LMDNQEKGK
-412 AQYDGTIAKI
+412 ALRAKYEGVAAKI
-422 DACKAELNQI
+422 NVCKSELAQI
-432 QDGINADEAKLA
+432 LEGVKADEAKLA

-455 VEALIAADA
+455 VEALIAADKG
-464 NCISL
+464 CIDL
-469 QNEITDL
+469 QNEITEL
-476 ENQLKVDAK
+476 ENQLKVEAK
-485 PVDISELRSSKDS
+485 PVDVTDLRARKVSV
-498 LNDALQALYKRAAK
+498 NDALQALYKRAAK

-539 LENLEFQATAFQKAK
+539 LENWEFQATAFQKAK

-627 NAESINEIKP
+627 NAESVNEIQP

-646 VSNDSSLTVKSN
+646 VSNDSQLTVKSN

>member
-1 MKQKQI
+1 MKQI
-7 KLQMISLVNFKG
+7 KLQKISLVNFKG
-19 IRALNLCFSDG
+19 IKSLDLDFSDG
-30 DTLVCGD
+30 DTLVCGE
-37 NGTGKT
+37 NGSGKT
-43 TIFDAFLWC
+43 TVFDAFLWC
-52 LFGKDSTNRSDSNF
+52 MFGKDSTNRSDSNF
-66 NPKTLDKN
+66 NLKTLDAD
-74 GVPILKLEHSV
+74 GMPILRLEHSV
-85 TCLLSVDGVEIKL
+85 TCLLSVDGKDIKL

-148 VFRIITNPFAF
+148 VFRMITNPFAF

-172 DMAGTVTNEE
+172 DMAGAVTDEE
-182 LAAMNPEFV
+182 LAAMNPAFV
-191 ALLAEIAGKPLATF
+191 SLMAEISGKPLATF
-205 LKELSAK
+205 LKEISAK
-212 KKACKDVLEVIPS
+212 KKACKDVLAVIPS

-233 MPEAEDWKALQEE
+233 MPEAEDWDALQAE
-246 IDAKLKEMHQVDE
+246 INAKLEEMHQVDE
-259 QIADKSKINEQEY
+259 QIADKAKLNDAEY
-272 QRKAETQKAIGN
+272 QRKAQLQATISDAKMELNEAK
-284 KRLALANA
+284 NA
-292 QNAIRSEATA
+292 VKFKATA
-302 GRQQALV
+302 GRQQALSE
-309 DIKDLEYKI
+309 IKEMEYKI
-318 QGRKQD
+318 QGKNQD
-324 LAFKQRTMA
+324 LSYKQRTMA
-333 DLQTEYAKIDDTLSN
+333 DLQTEYAKIGEALEN
-348 LRAEYRAISAREI
+348 LRADYRTISARVI
-361 SFSQDQFI
+361 SFSEDQFV

-378 IDDIEAKQAELTA
+378 IEDIEAKQAELTA
-391 NFNRQKAKD
+391 NFNREKAQDLMDNQEKGKALKAKYEGV
-400 LTANQERGRSTK
+400 A
-412 AQYDGTIAKI
+412 AKI
-422 DACKAELNQI
+422 NVCKSELAQI
-432 QDGINADEAKLA
+432 LEGVKADEAKLA

-455 VEALIAADA
+455 VEALIAADKG
-464 NCISL
+464 CIDL
-469 QNEITDL
+469 QNEITEL
-476 ENQLKVDAK
+476 ENQLKVEAK
-485 PVDISELRSSKDS
+485 PVDVTDLRARKVSV
-498 LNDALQALYKRAAK
+498 NDALQALYKRAAK

-539 LENLEFQATAFQKAK
+539 LENWEFQATAFQKAK

-627 NAESINEIKP
+627 NAESVNEIQP

-646 VSNDSSLTVKSN
+646 VSNDSQLTVKSN

>member
-1 MKQKQI
+1 MKQI
-7 KLQMISLVNFKG
+7 KLQKISLVNFKG
-19 IRALNLCFSDG
+19 IKSLDLDFSDG
-30 DTLVCGD
+30 DTLVCGE
-37 NGTGKT
+37 NGSGKT
-43 TIFDAFLWC
+43 TVFDAFLWC
-52 LFGKDSTNRSDSNF
+52 MFGKDSTNRSDSNF
-66 NPKTLDKN
+66 NLKTLDAD
-74 GVPILKLEHSV
+74 GMPILRLEHSV
-85 TCLLSVDGVEIKL
+85 TCLLSVDGKEIKL

-148 VFRIITNPFAF
+148 VFRMITNPFAF

-172 DMAGTVTNEE
+172 DMAGAVTDEE
-182 LAAMNPEFV
+182 LAAMNPAFV
-191 ALLAEIAGKPLATF
+191 SLMAEISGKPLATF
-205 LKELSAK
+205 LKEISAK
-212 KKACKDVLEVIPS
+212 KKACKDVLAVIPS

-233 MPEAEDWKALQEE
+233 MPEAEDWDALQAE
-246 IDAKLKEMHQVDE
+246 INAKLEEMHQVDE
-259 QIADKSKINEQEY
+259 QIADKAKLNDAEY
-272 QRKAETQKAIGN
+272 QRKAQLQATISDAKMELNEAK
-284 KRLALANA
+284 NA
-292 QNAIRSEATA
+292 VKFKATA
-302 GRQQALV
+302 GRQQALSE
-309 DIKDLEYKI
+309 IKEMEYKI
-318 QGRKQD
+318 QGKNQD
-324 LAFKQRTMA
+324 LSYKQRTMA
-333 DLQTEYAKIDDTLSN
+333 DLQTEYAKIGEALDN
-348 LRAEYRAISAREI
+348 LRADYRTISARVI
-361 SFSQDQFI
+361 SFSEDQFV

-378 IDDIEAKQAELTA
+378 IEDIEAKQAELTA
-391 NFNRQKAKD
+391 NFNREKAQDLMNNQEKGKALKAKYEGV
-400 LTANQERGRSTK
+400 A
-412 AQYDGTIAKI
+412 AKI
-422 DACKAELNQI
+422 NVCKSELAQI
-432 QDGINADEAKLA
+432 LEGLKADEAKLA

-455 VEALIAADA
+455 VEALIAADKG
-464 NCISL
+464 CIDL
-469 QNEITDL
+469 QNEITEL
-476 ENQLKVDAK
+476 ENQLKVEAK
-485 PVDISELRSSKDS
+485 PVDVTDLRARKVSV
-498 LNDALQALYKRAAK
+498 NDALQALYKRAAK

-539 LENLEFQATAFQKAK
+539 LENWEFQATAFQKAK

-627 NAESINEIKP
+627 NAESVNEIQP

-646 VSNDSSLTVKSN
+646 VSNDSQLTVKSN

>member
-1 MKQKQI
+1 MKQI
-7 KLQMISLVNFKG
+7 KLQKISLVNFKG
-19 IRALNLCFSDG
+19 IKSLDLDFSDG
-30 DTLVCGD
+30 DTLVCGE
-37 NGTGKT
+37 NGSGKT
-43 TIFDAFLWC
+43 TVFDAFLWC
-52 LFGKDSTNRSDSNF
+52 MFGKDSSNRSDSNF
-66 NPKTLDKN
+66 NLKTLDAD
-74 GVPILKLEHSV
+74 GMPILRLEHSV
-85 TCLLSVDGVEIKL
+85 TCLLSVDGKEIKL

-148 VFRIITNPFAF
+148 VFRMITNPFAF

-182 LAAMNPEFV
+182 LAAKNPAFV
-191 ALLAEIAGKPLATF
+191 SLIAEISGKPLATF

-212 KKACKDVLEVIPS
+212 KKACKDVLAVIPS

-233 MPEAEDWKALQEE
+233 MPEAEDWDALQAE
-246 IDAKLKEMHQVDE
+246 INAKLEEMHQVDE
-259 QIADKSKINEQEY
+259 QIADKAKLNDAEY
-272 QRKAETQKAIGN
+272 QRKAQLQAAISDAKMELN
-284 KRLALANA
+284 EAKNA
-292 QNAIRSEATA
+292 VKFKATA
-302 GRQQALV
+302 GRQQALSE
-309 DIKDLEYKI
+309 IKEMEYKI
-318 QGRKQD
+318 QGKNQD
-324 LAFKQRTMA
+324 LSYKQRTMA
-333 DLQTEYAKIDDTLSN
+333 DLQTEYAKIGEALDN
-348 LRAEYRAISAREI
+348 LRADYRTISARVI
-361 SFSQDQFI
+361 SFSEDQFV

-378 IDDIEAKQAELTA
+378 IEDIEAKQAELTA
-391 NFNRQKAKD
+391 NFNREKAQDLMNNQEKGKALKAKYEGV
-400 LTANQERGRSTK
+400 A
-412 AQYDGTIAKI
+412 AKI
-422 DACKAELNQI
+422 NVCKSELAHI
-432 QDGINADEAKLA
+432 LEGLKADEAKLA

-455 VEALIAADA
+455 VEALIAADKG
-464 NCISL
+464 CIDL
-469 QNEITDL
+469 QNEITEL
-476 ENQLKVDAK
+476 ENQLKVEAK
-485 PVDISELRSSKDS
+485 PVDVTDLRARKVSV
-498 LNDALQALYKRAAK
+498 NDALQELYKRAAK

-539 LENLEFQATAFQKAK
+539 LENWEFQATAFQKAK

-627 NAESINEIKP
+627 NAESVNEIQP

-646 VSNDSSLTVKSN
+646 VSNDSQLTVKSN

>member
-1 MKQKQI
+1 MKQI
-7 KLQMISLVNFKG
+7 KLQKISLVNFKG
-19 IRALNLCFSDG
+19 IKSLDLDFSDG
-30 DTLVCGD
+30 DTLVCGE
-37 NGTGKT
+37 NGSGKT
-43 TIFDAFLWC
+43 TVFDAFLWC
-52 LFGKDSTNRSDSNF
+52 MFGKDSTNRSDSNF
-66 NPKTLDKN
+66 NLKTLDAD
-74 GVPILKLEHSV
+74 GIPILRLEHSV
-85 TCLLSVDGVEIKL
+85 TCLLSVDGKEIKL

-148 VFRIITNPFAF
+148 VFRMITNPFAF

-191 ALLAEIAGKPLATF
+191 ALLAEISGKPLATF

-212 KKACKDVLEVIPS
+212 KKACKDALAVIPS

-233 MPEAEDWKALQEE
+233 MPEAEDWDALQAE
-246 IDAKLKEMHQVDE
+246 INAKLEEMHQVDE
-259 QIADKSKINEQEY
+259 QIADKAKLNDAEY
-272 QRKAETQKAIGN
+272 QRKAQLQATISDAKMELNEAK
-284 KRLALANA
+284 NA
-292 QNAIRSEATA
+292 VKFKATA
-302 GRQQALV
+302 GRQQALSE
-309 DIKDLEYKI
+309 IKEMEYKI
-318 QGRKQD
+318 QGKNQD
-324 LAFKQRTMA
+324 LSYKQRTMA
-333 DLQTEYAKIDDTLSN
+333 DLQTEYAKIGEALEN
-348 LRAEYRAISAREI
+348 LRADYRTISARVI
-361 SFSQDQFI
+361 SFSEDQFV

-378 IDDIEAKQAELTA
+378 IEDIEAKQAELTA
-391 NFNRQKAKD
+391 NFNREKAQD
-400 LTANQERGRSTK
+400 LMDNQEKGKALK
-412 AQYDGTIAKI
+412 AQYEGVAAKI
-422 DACKAELNQI
+422 NVCKSELAQI
-432 QDGINADEAKLA
+432 LEGLKADEAKLA

-455 VEALIAADA
+455 VEALIAADKG
-464 NCISL
+464 CIDL
-469 QNEITDL
+469 QNEITEL
-476 ENQLKVDAK
+476 ENQLKVEAK
-485 PVDISELRSSKDS
+485 PVDVTDLRARKVSV
-498 LNDALQALYKRAAK
+498 NDALQALYKRAAK

-539 LENLEFQATAFQKAK
+539 LENWEFQATAFQKAK

-627 NAESINEIKP
+627 NAESVNEIQP

-646 VSNDSSLTVKSN
+646 VSNDSQLTVKSN

>member
-1 MKQKQI
+1 MKQI
-7 KLQMISLVNFKG
+7 KLQKISLVNFKG
-19 IRALNLCFSDG
+19 IKSLDLDFSDG
-30 DTLVCGD
+30 DTLVCGE
-37 NGTGKT
+37 NGSGKT

-52 LFGKDSTNRSDSNF
+52 MFGKDSTNRSDSNF
-66 NPKTLDKN
+66 NLKTLDAD
-74 GVPILKLEHSV
+74 GMPILRLEHSV
-85 TCLLSVDGVEIKL
+85 TCLLSVDGKEIKL

-148 VFRIITNPFAF
+148 VFRMITNPFAF

-172 DMAGTVTNEE
+172 DMAGAVTDEE
-182 LAAMNPEFV
+182 LAAMNPAFV
-191 ALLAEIAGKPLATF
+191 SLMAEISGKPLATF
-205 LKELSAK
+205 LKEISAK
-212 KKACKDVLEVIPS
+212 KKACKDVLAVIPS

-233 MPEAEDWKALQEE
+233 MPEAEDWDALQAE
-246 IDAKLKEMHQVDE
+246 INAKLEEMHQVDE
-259 QIADKSKINEQEY
+259 QIADKAKLNDAEY
-272 QRKAETQKAIGN
+272 QRKAQLQATISDAKMELNEAK
-284 KRLALANA
+284 NA
-292 QNAIRSEATA
+292 VKFKATA
-302 GRQQALV
+302 GRQQALSE
-309 DIKDLEYKI
+309 IKEMEYKI
-318 QGRKQD
+318 QGKNQD
-324 LAFKQRTMA
+324 LSYKQRTMA
-333 DLQTEYAKIDDTLSN
+333 DLQTEYAKIGEALEN
-348 LRAEYRAISAREI
+348 LRADYRTISARVI
-361 SFSQDQFI
+361 SFSEDQFV
-369 CPTCKRQLE
+369 CPTCKRQLDIE
-378 IDDIEAKQAELTA
+378 DIEAKQAELTA
-391 NFNRQKAKD
+391 NFNREKAQD
-400 LTANQERGRSTK
+400 LMDNQEKGK
-412 AQYDGTIAKI
+412 ALRAKYEGVAAKI
-422 DACKAELNQI
+422 NVCKSELAQI
-432 QDGINADEAKLA
+432 LEGVKADEAKLA

-455 VEALIAADA
+455 VEALIAADKG
-464 NCISL
+464 CIDL
-469 QNEITDL
+469 QNEITEL
-476 ENQLKVDAK
+476 ENQLKVEAK
-485 PVDISELRSSKDS
+485 PVDVTDLRARKVSV
-498 LNDALQALYKRAAK
+498 NDALQALYKRAAK

-539 LENLEFQATAFQKAK
+539 LENWEFQATAFQKAK

-627 NAESINEIKP
+627 NAESVNEIQP

-646 VSNDSSLTVKSN
+646 VSNDSQLTVKSN

>member
-1 MKQKQI
+1 MKQI
-7 KLQMISLVNFKG
+7 KLQKISLVNFKG
-19 IRALNLCFSDG
+19 IKSLDLDFSDG
-30 DTLVCGD
+30 DTLVCGE
-37 NGTGKT
+37 NGSGKT
-43 TIFDAFLWC
+43 TVFDAFLWC
-52 LFGKDSTNRSDSNF
+52 MFGKDSTNRSDSNF
-66 NPKTLDKN
+66 NLKTLDAD
-74 GVPILKLEHSV
+74 GMPILRLEHSV
-85 TCLLSVDGVEIKL
+85 TCLLSVDGKEIKL

-148 VFRIITNPFAF
+148 VFRMITNPFAF

-172 DMAGTVTNEE
+172 DMAGAVTDEE
-182 LAAMNPEFV
+182 LAAMNPAFV
-191 ALLAEIAGKPLATF
+191 SLMAEISGKPLATF
-205 LKELSAK
+205 LKEISAK
-212 KKACKDVLEVIPS
+212 KKACKDVLAVIPS

-233 MPEAEDWKALQEE
+233 MPEAEDWDALQAE
-246 IDAKLKEMHQVDE
+246 INAKLEEMHQVDE
-259 QIADKSKINEQEY
+259 QIADKAKLNDAEY
-272 QRKAETQKAIGN
+272 QRKAQLQATISDAKMELNEAK
-284 KRLALANA
+284 NA
-292 QNAIRSEATA
+292 VKFKATA
-302 GRQQALV
+302 GRQQALSE
-309 DIKDLEYKI
+309 IKEMEYKI
-318 QGRKQD
+318 QGKNQD
-324 LAFKQRTMA
+324 LSYKQRTMA
-333 DLQTEYAKIDDTLSN
+333 DLQTEYAKIGEALDN
-348 LRAEYRAISAREI
+348 LRADYRTISARVI
-361 SFSQDQFI
+361 SFSEDQFV

-378 IDDIEAKQAELTA
+378 IEDIEAKQAELTA
-391 NFNRQKAKD
+391 NFNREKAQD
-400 LTANQERGRSTK
+400 LMDNQEKGK
-412 AQYDGTIAKI
+412 ALRAKYEGVAAKI
-422 DACKAELNQI
+422 NVCKSELAQI
-432 QDGINADEAKLA
+432 LEGLKADEAKLA

-455 VEALIAADA
+455 VEALIAADKG
-464 NCISL
+464 CIDL
-469 QNEITDL
+469 QNEITEL
-476 ENQLKVDAK
+476 ENQLKVEAK
-485 PVDISELRSSKDS
+485 PVDVTDLRARKVSV
-498 LNDALQALYKRAAK
+498 NDTLQALYKRAAK

-539 LENLEFQATAFQKAK
+539 LENWEFQATAFQKAK

-627 NAESINEIKP
+627 NAESVNEIQP

-646 VSNDSSLTVKSN
+646 VSNDSQLTVKSN

>member
-1 MKQKQI
+1 MKQI
-7 KLQMISLVNFKG
+7 KLQKISLVNFKG
-19 IRALNLCFSDG
+19 IKSLDLDFSDG
-30 DTLVCGD
+30 DTLVCGE
-37 NGTGKT
+37 NGSGKT
-43 TIFDAFLWC
+43 TVFDAFLWC
-52 LFGKDSTNRSDSNF
+52 MFGKDSTNRSDSNF
-66 NPKTLDKN
+66 NLKTLDAD
-74 GVPILKLEHSV
+74 GMPILRLEHSV
-85 TCLLSVDGVEIKL
+85 TCLLSVDGKEIKL

-148 VFRIITNPFAF
+148 VFRMITNPFAF

-172 DMAGTVTNEE
+172 DMAGAVTDEE
-182 LAAMNPEFV
+182 LAAMNPAFV
-191 ALLAEIAGKPLATF
+191 SLMAEISGKPLATF
-205 LKELSAK
+205 LKEISAK
-212 KKACKDVLEVIPS
+212 KKACKDVLAVIPS

-233 MPEAEDWKALQEE
+233 MPEAEDWDALQAE
-246 IDAKLKEMHQVDE
+246 INAKLEEMHQVDE
-259 QIADKSKINEQEY
+259 QIADKAKLNDAEY
-272 QRKAETQKAIGN
+272 QRKAQLQATISDAKMELNEAK
-284 KRLALANA
+284 NA
-292 QNAIRSEATA
+292 VKFKATA
-302 GRQQALV
+302 GRQQALSE
-309 DIKDLEYKI
+309 IKEMEYKI
-318 QGRKQD
+318 QGKNQD
-324 LAFKQRTMA
+324 LSYKQRTMA
-333 DLQTEYAKIDDTLSN
+333 DLQTEYAKIGEALEN
-348 LRAEYRAISAREI
+348 LRADYRTISARVI
-361 SFSQDQFI
+361 SFSEDQFV

-378 IDDIEAKQAELTA
+378 IEDIEAKQAELTA
-391 NFNRQKAKD
+391 NFNREKAQD
-400 LTANQERGRSTK
+400 LMNNQEKGK
-412 AQYDGTIAKI
+412 ALRAKYEGVAAKI
-422 DACKAELNQI
+422 NVCKSELAQI
-432 QDGINADEAKLA
+432 LEGVKADEAKLA

-455 VEALIAADA
+455 VEALIAADKG
-464 NCISL
+464 CIDL
-469 QNEITDL
+469 QNEITEL
-476 ENQLKVDAK
+476 ENQLKVEAK
-485 PVDISELRSSKDS
+485 PVDVTDLRARKVSV
-498 LNDALQALYKRAAK
+498 NDALQALYKRAAK

-539 LENLEFQATAFQKAK
+539 LENWEFQATAFQKAK

-627 NAESINEIKP
+627 NAESVNEIHP

-646 VSNDSSLTVKSN
+646 VSNDSQLTVKSN

>member
-1 MKQKQI
+1 MKQI
-7 KLQMISLVNFKG
+7 KLQKISLVNFKG
-19 IRALNLCFSDG
+19 IKSLDLDFSDG
-30 DTLVCGD
+30 DTLVCGE
-37 NGTGKT
+37 NGSGKT
-43 TIFDAFLWC
+43 TVFDAFLWC
-52 LFGKDSTNRSDSNF
+52 MFGKDSTNRSDSNF
-66 NPKTLDKN
+66 NLKTLDAD
-74 GVPILKLEHSV
+74 GIPILRLEHSV
-85 TCLLSVDGVEIKL
+85 TCLLSVDGKDIKL

-148 VFRIITNPFAF
+148 VFRMITNPFAF

-172 DMAGTVTNEE
+172 DMAGAVTDEE
-182 LAAMNPEFV
+182 LAAMNPAFV
-191 ALLAEIAGKPLATF
+191 SLMAEISGKPLATF
-205 LKELSAK
+205 LKEISAK
-212 KKACKDVLEVIPS
+212 KKACKDVLAVIPS

-233 MPEAEDWKALQEE
+233 MPEAEDWDALQAE
-246 IDAKLKEMHQVDE
+246 INAKLEEMHQVDE
-259 QIADKSKINEQEY
+259 QIADKAKLNDAEY
-272 QRKAETQKAIGN
+272 QRKAQLQATISDAKMELNEAK
-284 KRLALANA
+284 NA
-292 QNAIRSEATA
+292 VKFKATA
-302 GRQQALV
+302 GRQQALSE
-309 DIKDLEYKI
+309 IKEMEYKI
-318 QGRKQD
+318 QGKNQD
-324 LAFKQRTMA
+324 LSYKQRTMA
-333 DLQTEYAKIDDTLSN
+333 DLQTEYAKIGEALEN
-348 LRAEYRAISAREI
+348 LRADYRTISARVI
-361 SFSQDQFI
+361 SFSEDQFV

-378 IDDIEAKQAELTA
+378 IEDIEAKQAELTA
-391 NFNRQKAKD
+391 NFNREKAQDLMDNQEKGKALKAKYEGV
-400 LTANQERGRSTK
+400 A
-412 AQYDGTIAKI
+412 AKI
-422 DACKAELNQI
+422 NVCKSELAQI
-432 QDGINADEAKLA
+432 LEGLKADEAKLA

-455 VEALIAADA
+455 VEALIAADKG
-464 NCISL
+464 CIDL
-469 QNEITDL
+469 QNEITEL
-476 ENQLKVDAK
+476 ENQLKVEAK
-485 PVDISELRSSKDS
+485 PVDVTDLRARKVSV
-498 LNDALQALYKRAAK
+498 NDALQALYKRAAK

-539 LENLEFQATAFQKAK
+539 LENWEFQATAFQKAK

-627 NAESINEIKP
+627 NAESVNEIQP

-646 VSNDSSLTVKSN
+646 VSNDSQLTVKSN

>member
-1 MKQKQI
+1 MKQI
-7 KLQMISLVNFKG
+7 KLQKISLVNFKG
-19 IRALNLCFSDG
+19 IKSLDLDFSDG
-30 DTLVCGD
+30 DTLVCGE
-37 NGTGKT
+37 NGSGKT
-43 TIFDAFLWC
+43 TVFDAFLWC
-52 LFGKDSTNRSDSNF
+52 MFGKDSTNRSDSNF
-66 NPKTLDKN
+66 NLKTLDAD
-74 GVPILKLEHSV
+74 GMPILRLEHSV
-85 TCLLSVDGVEIKL
+85 TCLLSVDGKEIKL

-148 VFRIITNPFAF
+148 VFRMITNPFAF

-172 DMAGTVTNEE
+172 DMAGAVTDEE
-182 LAAMNPEFV
+182 LAAMNPAFV
-191 ALLAEIAGKPLATF
+191 SLMAEISGKPLVTF
-205 LKELSAK
+205 LKEISAK
-212 KKACKDVLEVIPS
+212 KKACKDVLAVIPS

-233 MPEAEDWKALQEE
+233 MPEAEDWDALQAE
-246 IDAKLKEMHQVDE
+246 INAKLEEMHQVDE
-259 QIADKSKINEQEY
+259 QIADKAKLNDAEY
-272 QRKAETQKAIGN
+272 QRKAQLQATISDAKMELNEAK
-284 KRLALANA
+284 NA
-292 QNAIRSEATA
+292 VKFKATA
-302 GRQQALV
+302 GRQQALSE
-309 DIKDLEYKI
+309 IKEMEYKI
-318 QGRKQD
+318 QGKNQD
-324 LAFKQRTMA
+324 LSYKQRTMA
-333 DLQTEYAKIDDTLSN
+333 DLQTEYAKIGEALEN
-348 LRAEYRAISAREI
+348 LRADYRTISARVI
-361 SFSQDQFI
+361 SFSEDQFV

-378 IDDIEAKQAELTA
+378 IEDIEAKQAELTA
-391 NFNRQKAKD
+391 NFNREKAQD
-400 LTANQERGRSTK
+400 LMDNQEKGK
-412 AQYDGTIAKI
+412 ALRAKYEGVAAKI
-422 DACKAELNQI
+422 NVCKSELAQI
-432 QDGINADEAKLA
+432 LEGVKADEAKLA

-455 VEALIAADA
+455 VEALIAADKG
-464 NCISL
+464 CIDL
-469 QNEITDL
+469 QNEITEL
-476 ENQLKVDAK
+476 ENQLKVEAK
-485 PVDISELRSSKDS
+485 PVDVTDLRARKVSV
-498 LNDALQALYKRAAK
+498 NDALQALYKRAAK

-539 LENLEFQATAFQKAK
+539 LENWEFQATAFQKAK

-627 NAESINEIKP
+627 NAESVNEIQP

-646 VSNDSSLTVKSN
+646 VSNDSQLTVKSN

>member
-1 MKQKQI
+1 MKQI
-7 KLQMISLVNFKG
+7 KLQKISLVNFKG
-19 IRALNLCFSDG
+19 IKSLDLDFSDG
-30 DTLVCGD
+30 DTLVCGE
-37 NGTGKT
+37 NGSGKT
-43 TIFDAFLWC
+43 TVFDAFLWC
-52 LFGKDSTNRSDSNF
+52 MFGKDSTNRSDSNF
-66 NPKTLDKN
+66 NLKTLDAD
-74 GVPILKLEHSV
+74 GMPILRLEHSV
-85 TCLLSVDGVEIKL
+85 TCLLSVDGKEIKL

-148 VFRIITNPFAF
+148 VFRMITNPFAF

-172 DMAGTVTNEE
+172 DMAGAVTDEE
-182 LAAMNPEFV
+182 LAAMNPAFV
-191 ALLAEIAGKPLATF
+191 SLIAEISGKPLATF
-205 LKELSAK
+205 LKEISAK
-212 KKACKDVLEVIPS
+212 KKACKDVLAVIPS

-233 MPEAEDWKALQEE
+233 MPEAEDWDALQAE
-246 IDAKLKEMHQVDE
+246 INAKLEEMHQVDE
-259 QIADKSKINEQEY
+259 QIADKAKLNDAEY
-272 QRKAETQKAIGN
+272 QRKAQLQATISDTKMELNEAK
-284 KRLALANA
+284 NA
-292 QNAIRSEATA
+292 VKFKATA
-302 GRQQALV
+302 GRQQALSE
-309 DIKDLEYKI
+309 IKEMEYKI
-318 QGRKQD
+318 QGKNQD
-324 LAFKQRTMA
+324 LSYKQRTMA
-333 DLQTEYAKIDDTLSN
+333 DLQTEYAKIGEALEN
-348 LRAEYRAISAREI
+348 LRADYRTISARVI
-361 SFSQDQFI
+361 SFSEDQFV

-378 IDDIEAKQAELTA
+378 IEDIEAKQAELTA
-391 NFNRQKAKD
+391 NFNREKAQD
-400 LTANQERGRSTK
+400 LMDNQEKGK
-412 AQYDGTIAKI
+412 ALRAKYEGVAAKI
-422 DACKAELNQI
+422 NVCKSELAQI
-432 QDGINADEAKLA
+432 LEGVKADEAKLA

-455 VEALIAADA
+455 VEALIAADKG
-464 NCISL
+464 CIDL
-469 QNEITDL
+469 QNEITEL
-476 ENQLKVDAK
+476 ENQLKVEAK
-485 PVDISELRSSKDS
+485 PVDVTDLRARKVSI
-498 LNDALQALYKRAAK
+498 NDALQALYKRAAK

-539 LENLEFQATAFQKAK
+539 LENWEFQATAFQKAK

-627 NAESINEIKP
+627 NAESVNEIQP

-646 VSNDSSLTVKSN
+646 VSNDSQLTVKSN

>member
-1 MKQKQI
+1 MKQI
-7 KLQMISLVNFKG
+7 KLQKISLVNFKG
-19 IRALNLCFSDG
+19 IKSLDLDFSDG
-30 DTLVCGD
+30 DTLVCGE
-37 NGTGKT
+37 NGSGKT
-43 TIFDAFLWC
+43 TVFDAFLWC
-52 LFGKDSTNRSDSNF
+52 MFGKDSTNRSDSNF
-66 NPKTLDKN
+66 NLKTLDAD
-74 GVPILKLEHSV
+74 GMPILRLEHSV
-85 TCLLSVDGVEIKL
+85 TCLLSVDGKEIKL

-148 VFRIITNPFAF
+148 VFRMITNPFAF

-172 DMAGTVTNEE
+172 DMAGAVTDEE
-182 LAAMNPEFV
+182 LAAMNPAFV
-191 ALLAEIAGKPLATF
+191 SLMAEISGKPLATF
-205 LKELSAK
+205 LKEISAK
-212 KKACKDVLEVIPS
+212 KKACKDVLAVIPS

-233 MPEAEDWKALQEE
+233 MPEAEDWDALQAE
-246 IDAKLKEMHQVDE
+246 INAKLEEMHQVDE
-259 QIADKSKINEQEY
+259 QIADKAKLNDAEY
-272 QRKAETQKAIGN
+272 QRKAQLQATISDAKMELNEAK
-284 KRLALANA
+284 NA
-292 QNAIRSEATA
+292 VKFKATA
-302 GRQQALV
+302 GRQQALSE
-309 DIKDLEYKI
+309 IKEMEYKI
-318 QGRKQD
+318 QGKNQD
-324 LAFKQRTMA
+324 LSYKQRTMA
-333 DLQTEYAKIDDTLSN
+333 DLQTEYAKIGEALDN
-348 LRAEYRAISAREI
+348 LRADYRTISARVI
-361 SFSQDQFI
+361 SFSEDQFV

-378 IDDIEAKQAELTA
+378 IEDIEAKQAELTA
-391 NFNRQKAKD
+391 NFNREKAQD
-400 LTANQERGRSTK
+400 LMDNQEKGK
-412 AQYDGTIAKI
+412 ALRAKYEGVAAKI
-422 DACKAELNQI
+422 NVCKSELAQI
-432 QDGINADEAKLA
+432 LEGVKADEAKLA

-455 VEALIAADA
+455 VEALIAADKG
-464 NCISL
+464 CIDL
-469 QNEITDL
+469 QNEITEL
-476 ENQLKVDAK
+476 ENQLKVEAK
-485 PVDISELRSSKDS
+485 PVDVTDLRARKVSV
-498 LNDALQALYKRAAK
+498 NDALQALYKRAAK

-539 LENLEFQATAFQKAK
+539 LENWEFQATTFQKAK

-627 NAESINEIKP
+627 NAESVNEIQP

-646 VSNDSSLTVKSN
+646 VSNDSQLTVKSN

>member
-1 MKQKQI
+1 MKQI
-7 KLQMISLVNFKG
+7 KLQKISLVNFKG
-19 IRALNLCFSDG
+19 IKSLDLDFSDG
-30 DTLVCGD
+30 DTLVCGE
-37 NGTGKT
+37 NGSGKT
-43 TIFDAFLWC
+43 TVFDAFLWC
-52 LFGKDSTNRSDSNF
+52 MFGKDSTNRSDSNF
-66 NPKTLDKN
+66 NLKTLDAD
-74 GVPILKLEHSV
+74 GMPILRLEHSV
-85 TCLLSVDGVEIKL
+85 TCLLSVDGKEIKL

-148 VFRIITNPFAF
+148 VFRMITNPFAF

-182 LAAMNPEFV
+182 LAAMNPAFV
-191 ALLAEIAGKPLATF
+191 SLLAEISGKPLATF

-212 KKACKDVLEVIPS
+212 KKACKDVLAVIPS

-233 MPEAEDWKALQEE
+233 MPEAEDWDALQAE
-246 IDAKLKEMHQVDE
+246 INAKLEEMHQVDE
-259 QIADKSKINEQEY
+259 QIADKAKLNDAEY
-272 QRKAETQKAIGN
+272 QRKAQLQAAISDAKMELN
-284 KRLALANA
+284 EAKNA
-292 QNAIRSEATA
+292 VKFKATA
-302 GRQQALV
+302 GRQQALSE
-309 DIKDLEYKI
+309 IKEMEYKI
-318 QGRKQD
+318 QGKNQD
-324 LAFKQRTMA
+324 LSYKQRTMA
-333 DLQTEYAKIDDTLSN
+333 DLQTEYAKIGEALDN
-348 LRAEYRAISAREI
+348 LRADYRTISARVI
-361 SFSQDQFI
+361 SFSEDQFV

-378 IDDIEAKQAELTA
+378 IEDIEAKQAELTA
-391 NFNRQKAKD
+391 NFNREKAQDLMDNQEKGKALKAKYEGVAARINVCKSE
-400 LTANQERGRSTK
+400 L
-412 AQYDGTIAKI
+412 AQILEGLK
-422 DACKAELNQI
+422 
-432 QDGINADEAKLA
+432 ADEAKLA

-455 VEALIAADA
+455 VEALIAADK
-464 NCISL
+464 NCIDL
-469 QNEITDL
+469 QNEITEL
-476 ENQLKVDAK
+476 ENQLKVEAK
-485 PVDISELRSSKDS
+485 PVDVTDLRARKVSV
-498 LNDALQALYKRAAK
+498 NDALQALYKRAAK

-539 LENLEFQATAFQKAK
+539 LENWEFQATAFQKAK

-627 NAESINEIKP
+627 NAESVNEIQP

-646 VSNDSSLTVKSN
+646 VSNDSQLTVKSN

>member
-1 MKQKQI
+1 MKQI
-7 KLQMISLVNFKG
+7 KLQKISLVNFKG
-19 IRALNLCFSDG
+19 IKSLDLDFSDG
-30 DTLVCGD
+30 DTLVCGE
-37 NGTGKT
+37 NGSGKT
-43 TIFDAFLWC
+43 TVFDAFLWC
-52 LFGKDSTNRSDSNF
+52 MFGKDSSNRSDSNF
-66 NPKTLDKN
+66 NLKTLDAD
-74 GVPILKLEHSV
+74 GMPILRLEHSV
-85 TCLLSVDGVEIKL
+85 TCLLSVDGKEIKL

-148 VFRIITNPFAF
+148 VFRMITNPFAF

-182 LAAMNPEFV
+182 LAAMNPAFV
-191 ALLAEIAGKPLATF
+191 SLLAEISGKPLATF

-212 KKACKDVLEVIPS
+212 KKACKDVLAVIPS
-225 QIQTAQNL
+225 QIHTAQNL
-233 MPEAEDWKALQEE
+233 MPEAEDWDALQAE
-246 IDAKLKEMHQVDE
+246 INAKLEEMHQVDE
-259 QIADKSKINEQEY
+259 QIADKAKLNDAEY
-272 QRKAETQKAIGN
+272 QRKAQLQAAISDAKMELN
-284 KRLALANA
+284 EAKNA
-292 QNAIRSEATA
+292 VKFKATA
-302 GRQQALV
+302 GRQQALSE
-309 DIKDLEYKI
+309 IKEMEYKI
-318 QGRKQD
+318 QGKNQD
-324 LAFKQRTMA
+324 LSYKQRTMA
-333 DLQTEYAKIDDTLSN
+333 DLQTEYAKIGEALDN
-348 LRAEYRAISAREI
+348 LRADYRTISARVI
-361 SFSQDQFI
+361 SFSEDQFV

-378 IDDIEAKQAELTA
+378 IEDIEAKQAELTA
-391 NFNRQKAKD
+391 NFNREKAQDLMNNQENGKALKAKYEGV
-400 LTANQERGRSTK
+400 A
-412 AQYDGTIAKI
+412 AKI
-422 DACKAELNQI
+422 NVCKSELEQI
-432 QDGINADEAKLA
+432 LEGLKADEAKLA

-455 VEALIAADA
+455 VEALIAADKG
-464 NCISL
+464 CIDL
-469 QNEITDL
+469 QNEITEL
-476 ENQLKVDAK
+476 ENQLKVEAK
-485 PVDISELRSSKDS
+485 PVDVTDLRARKVSV
-498 LNDALQALYKRAAK
+498 NDALQALYKRAAK

-539 LENLEFQATAFQKAK
+539 LENWEFQATAFQKAK

-627 NAESINEIKP
+627 NAESVNEIQP

-646 VSNDSSLTVKSN
+646 VSNDSQLTVKSN

>member
-1 MKQKQI
+1 MKQI
-7 KLQMISLVNFKG
+7 KLQKISLVNFKG
-19 IRALNLCFSDG
+19 IKSLDLDFSDG
-30 DTLVCGD
+30 DTMVCGE
-37 NGTGKT
+37 NGSGKT
-43 TIFDAFLWC
+43 TVFDAFLWC
-52 LFGKDSTNRSDSNF
+52 MFGKDSTNRSDSNF
-66 NPKTLDKN
+66 NLKTLDAD
-74 GVPILKLEHSV
+74 GMPILRLEHSV
-85 TCLLSVDGVEIKL
+85 TCLLSVDGKEIKL

-148 VFRIITNPFAF
+148 VFRMITNPFAF

-172 DMAGTVTNEE
+172 DMAGAVTDEE
-182 LAAMNPEFV
+182 LAAMNPAFV
-191 ALLAEIAGKPLATF
+191 SLIAEISGKPLATF
-205 LKELSAK
+205 LKEISAK
-212 KKACKDVLEVIPS
+212 KKACKDVLAVIPS

-233 MPEAEDWKALQEE
+233 MPEAEDWDALQAE
-246 IDAKLKEMHQVDE
+246 INAKLEEMHQVDE
-259 QIADKSKINEQEY
+259 QIADKAKLNDAEY
-272 QRKAETQKAIGN
+272 QRKAQLQATISDAKMELNEAK
-284 KRLALANA
+284 NA
-292 QNAIRSEATA
+292 VKFKATA
-302 GRQQALV
+302 GRQQALSE
-309 DIKDLEYKI
+309 IKEMEYKI
-318 QGRKQD
+318 QGKNQD
-324 LAFKQRTMA
+324 LSYKQRTMA
-333 DLQTEYAKIDDTLSN
+333 DLQTEYAKIGEALEN
-348 LRAEYRAISAREI
+348 LRADYRTISARVI
-361 SFSQDQFI
+361 SFSEDQFV

-378 IDDIEAKQAELTA
+378 IEDIEAKQAELTA
-391 NFNRQKAKD
+391 NFNREKAQD
-400 LTANQERGRSTK
+400 LMDNQEKGK
-412 AQYDGTIAKI
+412 ALRAKYEGVAAKI
-422 DACKAELNQI
+422 NVCKSELAQI
-432 QDGINADEAKLA
+432 LEGVKADEAKLA

-455 VEALIAADA
+455 VEALIAADKG
-464 NCISL
+464 CIDL
-469 QNEITDL
+469 QNEITEL
-476 ENQLKVDAK
+476 ENQLKVEAK
-485 PVDISELRSSKDS
+485 PVDVTDLRARKVSV
-498 LNDALQALYKRAAK
+498 NDALQALYKRAAK

-539 LENLEFQATAFQKAK
+539 LENWEFQATAFQKAK

-627 NAESINEIKP
+627 NAESVNEIQP

-646 VSNDSSLTVKSN
+646 VSNDSQLTVKSN

>member
-1 MKQKQI
+1 MKQI
-7 KLQMISLVNFKG
+7 KLQKISLVNFKG
-19 IRALNLCFSDG
+19 IKSLDLDFSDG
-30 DTLVCGD
+30 DTLVCGE
-37 NGTGKT
+37 NGSGKT
-43 TIFDAFLWC
+43 TVFDAFLWC
-52 LFGKDSTNRSDSNF
+52 MFGKDSTNRSDSNF
-66 NPKTLDKN
+66 NLKTLDAD
-74 GVPILKLEHSV
+74 GMPILRLEHSV
-85 TCLLSVDGVEIKL
+85 TCLLSVDGKEIKL

-148 VFRIITNPFAF
+148 VFRMITNPFAF

-182 LAAMNPEFV
+182 LAAMNPAFV
-191 ALLAEIAGKPLATF
+191 SLLAEISGKPLATF

-212 KKACKDVLEVIPS
+212 KKACKDVLAVIPS

-233 MPEAEDWKALQEE
+233 MPEAEDWDALQAE
-246 IDAKLKEMHQVDE
+246 INAKLEEMHQVDE
-259 QIADKSKINEQEY
+259 QIADKAKLNDAEY
-272 QRKAETQKAIGN
+272 QRKAQLQAAISDAKMELN
-284 KRLALANA
+284 EAKNA
-292 QNAIRSEATA
+292 VKFKATA
-302 GRQQALV
+302 GRQQALSE
-309 DIKDLEYKI
+309 IKEMEYKI
-318 QGRKQD
+318 QGKNQD
-324 LAFKQRTMA
+324 LSYKQRTMA
-333 DLQTEYAKIDDTLSN
+333 DLQTEYAKIGEALDN
-348 LRAEYRAISAREI
+348 LRADYRTISARVI
-361 SFSQDQFI
+361 SFSEDQFV

-378 IDDIEAKQAELTA
+378 IEDIEAKQAELTA
-391 NFNRQKAKD
+391 NFNREKAQDLMNNQEKGKALKAKYEGV
-400 LTANQERGRSTK
+400 A
-412 AQYDGTIAKI
+412 AKI
-422 DACKAELNQI
+422 NVCKSELAQI
-432 QDGINADEAKLA
+432 LEGLKADEAKLA

-455 VEALIAADA
+455 VEALIAADKG
-464 NCISL
+464 CIDL
-469 QNEITDL
+469 QNEITEL
-476 ENQLKVDAK
+476 ENQLKVEAK
-485 PVDISELRSSKDS
+485 PVDVTDLRARKVSV
-498 LNDALQALYKRAAK
+498 NDALQALYKRAAK

-539 LENLEFQATAFQKAK
+539 LENWEFQATAFQKAK

-627 NAESINEIKP
+627 NAESVNEIQP

-646 VSNDSSLTVKSN
+646 VSNDSQLTVKSN

>member
-1 MKQKQI
+1 MKQI
-7 KLQMISLVNFKG
+7 KLQKISLVNFKG
-19 IRALNLCFSDG
+19 IKSLDLDFSDG
-30 DTLVCGD
+30 DTLVCGE
-37 NGTGKT
+37 NGSGKT
-43 TIFDAFLWC
+43 TVFDAFLWC
-52 LFGKDSTNRSDSNF
+52 MFGKDSTNRSDSNF
-66 NPKTLDKN
+66 NLKTLDAD
-74 GVPILKLEHSV
+74 GMPILRLEHSV
-85 TCLLSVDGVEIKL
+85 TCLLSVDGKDIKL

-148 VFRIITNPFAF
+148 VFRMITNPFAF

-182 LAAMNPEFV
+182 LAAMNPAFV
-191 ALLAEIAGKPLATF
+191 SLLAEISGKPLATF

-212 KKACKDVLEVIPS
+212 KKACKDVLAVIPS

-233 MPEAEDWKALQEE
+233 MPEAEDWDALQAE
-246 IDAKLKEMHQVDE
+246 INAKLEEMHQVDE
-259 QIADKSKINEQEY
+259 QIADKAKLNDAEY
-272 QRKAETQKAIGN
+272 QRKAQLQAAISDAKMELN
-284 KRLALANA
+284 EAKNA
-292 QNAIRSEATA
+292 VKFKATA
-302 GRQQALV
+302 GRQQALSE
-309 DIKDLEYKI
+309 IKEMEYKI
-318 QGRKQD
+318 QGKNQD
-324 LAFKQRTMA
+324 LSYKQRTMA
-333 DLQTEYAKIDDTLSN
+333 DLQIEYAKIGEALDN
-348 LRAEYRAISAREI
+348 LRADYRTISARVI
-361 SFSQDQFI
+361 SFSEDQFV

-378 IDDIEAKQAELTA
+378 IEDIEAKQAELTA
-391 NFNRQKAKD
+391 NFNREKAHDLMNNQEKGKALKAKYEGVA
-400 LTANQERGRSTK
+400 ANLNVCKSEL
-412 AQYDGTIAKI
+412 AQILEGLK
-422 DACKAELNQI
+422 
-432 QDGINADEAKLA
+432 ADEAKLA

-455 VEALIAADA
+455 VEALIAADKG
-464 NCISL
+464 CIDL
-469 QNEITDL
+469 QNEITEL
-476 ENQLKVDAK
+476 ENQLKVEAK
-485 PVDISELRSSKDS
+485 PVDVTDLRARKVSV
-498 LNDALQALYKRAAK
+498 NDALQALYKRAAK

-539 LENLEFQATAFQKAK
+539 LENWEFQATAFQKAK

-627 NAESINEIKP
+627 NAESVNEIQP

-646 VSNDSSLTVKSN
+646 VSNDSQLTVKSN

>member
-1 MKQKQI
+1 MKQI
-7 KLQMISLVNFKG
+7 KLQKISLVNFKG
-19 IRALNLCFSDG
+19 IKSLDLDFSDG
-30 DTLVCGD
+30 DTLVCGE
-37 NGTGKT
+37 NGSGKT
-43 TIFDAFLWC
+43 TVFDAFLWC
-52 LFGKDSTNRSDSNF
+52 MFGKDSTNRSDSNF
-66 NPKTLDKN
+66 NLKTLDAD
-74 GVPILKLEHSV
+74 GMPILRLEHSV
-85 TCLLSVDGVEIKL
+85 TCLLSVDGKEIKL

-148 VFRIITNPFAF
+148 VFRMITNPYAF

-172 DMAGTVTNEE
+172 DMAGTVTDEE
-182 LAAMNPEFV
+182 LAAMNPAFV
-191 ALLAEIAGKPLATF
+191 SLLAEISGKPLATF

-212 KKACKDVLEVIPS
+212 KKACKDVLAVIPS

-233 MPEAEDWKALQEE
+233 MPEAEDWDALQAEINAKQEE
-246 IDAKLKEMHQVDE
+246 MNQVDE
-259 QIADKSKINEQEY
+259 QIADKAKLNDAEY
-272 QRKAETQKAIGN
+272 QRKAQLQAAISDAKMELNEAKNGIKA
-284 KRLALANA
+284 K
-292 QNAIRSEATA
+292 ATA
-302 GRQQALV
+302 GRQQALSE
-309 DIKDLEYKI
+309 IKDVEYKI
-318 QGRKQD
+318 QSLKQE
-324 LAFKQRTMA
+324 LSYKQRMMA
-333 DLQTEYAKIDDTLSN
+333 DLQTEYAKTGELLDA

-361 SFSQDQFI
+361 SFSADQFV

-378 IDDIEAKQAELTA
+378 LDDIEAKQAELRA
-391 NFNRQKAKD
+391 NFNQRKAQE
-400 LTANQERGRSTK
+400 LMANQEKGKATK
-412 AQYDGTIAKI
+412 AHSDKVTAKI
-422 DACKAELNQI
+422 NDLKVVLAQLNATISDLEVKLDAMR
-432 QDGINADEAKLA
+432 
-444 ELKAAIPEAVN
+444 AAIPEAVN
-455 VEALIAADA
+455 VDALIAADKG
-464 NCISL
+464 CIDL
-469 QNEITDL
+469 QNEIAEL

-485 PVDISELRSSKDS
+485 PVDVSDLRARKVSV
-498 LNDALQALYKRAAK
+498 NDALHALYKRASK
-512 RDQIKRAEDEIK
+512 RDLIKRAEDEIK

-539 LENLEFQATAFQKAK
+539 LENWEFQATAFQKAK

-627 NAESINEIKP
+627 NAESVNEIQP

-646 VSNDSSLTVKSN
+646 VSNDSQLTVKSN
-658 RYE
+658 RHE

>member
-1 MKQKQI
+1 MKQI
-7 KLQMISLVNFKG
+7 KLQKISLVNFKG
-19 IRALNLCFSDG
+19 IKSLDLDFSDG
-30 DTLVCGD
+30 DTLVCGE
-37 NGTGKT
+37 NGSGKT
-43 TIFDAFLWC
+43 TVFDAFLWC
-52 LFGKDSTNRSDSNF
+52 MFGKDSTNRSDSNF
-66 NPKTLDKN
+66 NLKTLDAD
-74 GVPILKLEHSV
+74 GMPILRLEHSV
-85 TCLLSVDGVEIKL
+85 TCLLSVDGKEIKL

-134 KEYESTIAEIIDED
+134 KEYESTIAEIINED
-148 VFRIITNPFAF
+148 VFRMITNPYAF

-172 DMAGTVTNEE
+172 DMAGTVTDEE
-182 LAAMNPEFV
+182 LAAMNPAFV
-191 ALLAEIAGKPLATF
+191 SLLAEISGKPLASF

-212 KKACKDVLEVIPS
+212 KKACKDVLAVIPS
-225 QIQTAQNL
+225 QIQTAQHL
-233 MPEAEDWKALQEE
+233 MPEAEDWDALQAE
-246 IDAKLKEMHQVDE
+246 INAKQEEMHQVDE
-259 QIADKSKINEQEY
+259 QIADKAKLNDAEY
-272 QRKAETQKAIGN
+272 QRKAQLQAAISDAKMELNEAKNGIKA
-284 KRLALANA
+284 K
-292 QNAIRSEATA
+292 ATA
-302 GRQQALV
+302 GRQQALSE
-309 DIKDLEYKI
+309 IKDVEYKI
-318 QGRKQD
+318 QSLKQE
-324 LAFKQRTMA
+324 LSYKQRMMA
-333 DLQTEYAKIDDTLSN
+333 DLQTEYAKTGELLDA

-361 SFSQDQFI
+361 SFSADQFV

-378 IDDIEAKQAELTA
+378 LDDIEAKQAELRA
-391 NFNRQKAKD
+391 NFNQRKAQE
-400 LTANQERGRSTK
+400 LMANQEKGKATK
-412 AQYDGTIAKI
+412 AHSDKVTAKI
-422 DACKAELNQI
+422 NDLKVVLAQLNATISDLEVKLDAMR
-432 QDGINADEAKLA
+432 
-444 ELKAAIPEAVN
+444 AAIPEAVN
-455 VEALIAADA
+455 VDALIAADKG
-464 NCISL
+464 CIDL
-469 QNEITDL
+469 QNEIAEL

-485 PVDISELRSSKDS
+485 PVDVSDLRARKVSV
-498 LNDALQALYKRAAK
+498 NDALHALYKRASK
-512 RDQIKRAEDEIK
+512 RDLIKRAEDEIK

-539 LENLEFQATAFQKAK
+539 LENWEFQATAFQKAK

-627 NAESINEIKP
+627 NAESVNEILP

-646 VSNDSSLTVKSN
+646 VSNDSQLTVKSN

>member
-1 MKQKQI
+1 MKQI
-7 KLQMISLVNFKG
+7 KLQKISLVNFKG
-19 IRALNLCFSDG
+19 IKSLDLDFSDG
-30 DTLVCGD
+30 DTLVCGE
-37 NGTGKT
+37 NGSGKT
-43 TIFDAFLWC
+43 TVFDAFLWC
-52 LFGKDSTNRSDSNF
+52 MFGKDSTNRSDSNF
-66 NPKTLDKN
+66 NLKTLDAD
-74 GVPILKLEHSV
+74 GMPILRLEHSV
-85 TCLLSVDGVEIKL
+85 TCLLSVDGKDIKL

-148 VFRIITNPFAF
+148 VFRMITNPFAF

-172 DMAGTVTNEE
+172 DMAGAVTDEE
-182 LAAMNPEFV
+182 LAAMNPAFV
-191 ALLAEIAGKPLATF
+191 SLMAEISGKPLATF
-205 LKELSAK
+205 LKEISAK
-212 KKACKDVLEVIPS
+212 KKACKDVLAVIPS

-233 MPEAEDWKALQEE
+233 MPEAEDWDALQAE
-246 IDAKLKEMHQVDE
+246 INAKLEEMHQVDE
-259 QIADKSKINEQEY
+259 QIADKAKLNDAEY
-272 QRKAETQKAIGN
+272 QRKAQLQATISDAKMELNEAK
-284 KRLALANA
+284 NA
-292 QNAIRSEATA
+292 VKFKATA
-302 GRQQALV
+302 GRQQALSE
-309 DIKDLEYKI
+309 IKEMEYKI
-318 QGRKQD
+318 QGKNQD
-324 LAFKQRTMA
+324 LSYKQRTMA
-333 DLQTEYAKIDDTLSN
+333 DLQTEYAKIGEALEN
-348 LRAEYRAISAREI
+348 LRADYRTISARVI
-361 SFSQDQFI
+361 SFSEDQFV

-378 IDDIEAKQAELTA
+378 IEDIEAKQAELTD
-391 NFNRQKAKD
+391 NFNREKAQDLMDNQEKGKALKAKYEGV
-400 LTANQERGRSTK
+400 A
-412 AQYDGTIAKI
+412 AKI
-422 DACKAELNQI
+422 NVCKSELAQI
-432 QDGINADEAKLA
+432 LEGLKADEAKLA

-455 VEALIAADA
+455 VEALIAADKG
-464 NCISL
+464 CIDL
-469 QNEITDL
+469 QNEITEL
-476 ENQLKVDAK
+476 ENQLKVEAK
-485 PVDISELRSSKDS
+485 PVDVTDLRARKVSV
-498 LNDALQALYKRAAK
+498 NDALQALYKRAAK

-539 LENLEFQATAFQKAK
+539 LENWEFQATAFQKAK

-627 NAESINEIKP
+627 NAESVNEIQP

-646 VSNDSSLTVKSN
+646 VSNDSQLTVKSN